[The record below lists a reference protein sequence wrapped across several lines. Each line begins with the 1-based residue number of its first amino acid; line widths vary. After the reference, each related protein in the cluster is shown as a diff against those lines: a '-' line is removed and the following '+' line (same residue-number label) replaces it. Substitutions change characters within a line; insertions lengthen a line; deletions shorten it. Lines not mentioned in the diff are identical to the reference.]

1 MSSSWYR
8 RGTVTVTDGSK
19 EVVGVGTLW
28 VDAGNKPLAGD
39 IMFIAGSIYEV
50 ESITDNEHLSLFRP
64 FTGVPPA
71 NGEYAIIRNTSVT
84 IATRVAAMVAAAI
97 NSKQVLLD
105 DLRGYYTSTA
115 DKVLIHTDDG
125 STIEVVPLQT
135 LVSDITNLI
144 AQSESIKN
152 DLDNTQAALDLV
164 RQYSNA
170 AQGVEV
176 EPGKYS
182 AKSYAADAADT
193 LALVNKAKSD
203 VDLKASQV
211 QQTKTD
217 IEQFVGTSKA
227 DIQQFVT
234 TSKTE
239 IDAKATAISTAIDT
253 QATTVKG
260 EITTL
265 VTTSK
270 SQISAQVTTGKSDI
284 AELIT
289 GGTDSIS
296 SLSST
301 SQSEIT
307 ALATK
312 SKSDIVALAT
322 QSKKD
327 ITTLTTTSKGEIS
340 DLVAGGTN
348 SITSLTD
355 TSKGAI
361 NTLVSASKTE
371 ITDLATT
378 EKAAI
383 SQQSTAAISEMTS
396 LKQSAEQ
403 AASTATQK
411 ATQAAASATSAAQS
425 KTDAQTLKTQT
436 EALANETKQVAEE
449 IKSGSYVGW
458 QIYCQSEANM
468 KAARMLAS
476 EQFAASGFVHYGQGY
491 SNNVNSHIVN
501 EGLWSNETFSNVLRL
516 GRGNVTTGSSKT
528 TFPVTHIAGFISK
541 IFGVNQVDESIINSI
556 KFPEAPNGTV
566 VYDSTGNCRGSGKA
580 TLDLTKDVDPKY
592 GDVAPNTNEAVG
604 RAFEGVVKNAD
615 LRNGLDGWS
624 ISGASAVI
632 SNEGN
637 GVVGVSFS
645 TNWSGAYF
653 QVDLKANV
661 KYEMKFELIDN
672 GGVVGQGISLK
683 NTQDLTPRSGSDDQ
697 SCWFYPHEAGVY
709 TCTFTANADLVSTAN
724 KQRFIANSSG
734 TGKALFKLHYIRPVQ
749 EEVVINRVDMFGF
762 EYFLEEISKANPFV
776 YPYGCI
782 QSKLTSIEGI
792 ATKESNRPITYYSV
806 FDGDTTSKGKGVD
819 FWAATDAQKRALVSN
834 PDHNIYLLDDGR
846 LVQWRVRQRTIAGV
860 GNGDWQ
866 SVNSQ
871 GAALMFFQAP
881 SGFTIQPSA
890 QGILDVTPT
899 WFGAGSKGAYYGIT
913 HGTPIHKDNG
923 IFCAG
928 LGGKVVPELGI
939 DGYCY
944 FHVCGV
950 VPRLNQGSYHPSLN
964 PMGARQMNNDINNTG
979 ARDWWNSNPSVAT
992 ARTST
997 VQCMKV
1003 SMGFGEIAAHPNT
1016 GKIGGTSGRPDGK
1029 FYDAIYAS
1037 GQGGVIDYRLSAWD
1051 MSSKEEASKIFQ
1063 KVVSGS
1069 YRGKENLVW
1078 SFIGEGHSFVKTGAA
1093 SWESVQNGRFRFA
1106 VQTGG
1111 DWLSGTGASTNG
1123 FMGTGDVRVY
1133 KTYLVGSNGNVWEVL
1148 GSTQRGKYGDI
1159 YRSGDVMY
1167 AGIGDSTQ
1175 VAAFNN
1181 QFPNGTT
1188 ITIVQTRYTPSLNSS
1203 VRISVSGDFTQV
1215 DLFAE
1220 PSVILN
1226 EASFKNGWLG
1236 GWAGMP
1242 SSAPAGDIDFTRKV
1256 KVGTPTRIYKLPS
1269 GAWSSGEMPNFNS
1282 ILNGSTRGW
1291 SSDKTILYTF
1301 TYTAFAKQTKGSTN
1315 KPVLNSAGGLGAV
1328 AQSGGFH
1335 AITWGALLVESLIGK
1350 VPTSSVGGAG
1360 MSLSDWINIPIQHD
1374 GKIHVGDLKKVEP
1387 FDKPRPNNDSPAV
1400 KALWYQSAAN
1410 QQCSLNFAWNELVWK
1425 NLIVK
1430 DVNTASS
1437 PVKQGEVYVIKADV
1451 PLKGQIFKAN
1461 GNNAGW
1467 NWSGMYMGDDGE
1479 VYYGGG
1485 DSVSLDTTVK
1495 SYQGKS
1501 DGWGDDSTIR
1511 IIDGIGTFINLNG
1524 DTCLYGTHELAIPY
1538 GYTKNKARAG
1548 SQVSGVDL

>member
-152 DLDNTQAALDLV
+152 DLANTQAALDLV

-203 VDLKASQV
+203 VDLKAAQV

-217 IEQFVGTSKA
+217 IEQFVS
-227 DIQQFVT
+227 

-239 IDAKATAISTAIDT
+239 IDAKATAISEAIDT

-260 EITTL
+260 EITVLTS
-265 VTTSK
+265 TSK
-270 SQISAQVTTGKSDI
+270 Q
-284 AELIT
+284 
-289 GGTDSIS
+289 
-296 SLSST
+296 
-301 SQSEIT
+301 EIT
-307 ALATK
+307 
-312 SKSDIVALAT
+312 ALAT

-327 ITTLTTTSKGEIS
+327 ITTLTTTSKSEIS
-340 DLVAGGTN
+340 ELVAGGTN

-425 KTDAQTLKTQT
+425 KTDSQALKTQT

-476 EQFAASGFVHYGQGY
+476 EQFAASGFVDFGQHH
-491 SNNVNSHIVN
+491 NNGTNIFSIN
-501 EGLWSNETFSNVLRL
+501 EGMYAYTAEANTLHL
-516 GRGNVTTGSSKT
+516 GRNGTNTALGTSKT
-528 TFPVTHIAGFISK
+528 KFPVTQIAGFISNL
-541 IFGVNQVDESIINSI
+541 IGINTGFVNTPSDVQI

-592 GDVAPNTNEAVG
+592 GNVAADVNEAVG
-604 RAFEGVVKNAD
+604 RAFEGQIKNGDFRDNTVSWGVSNSATMVMENGA
-615 LRNGLDGWS
+615 LRLTTNGSVNGQLFPQGFGPRAGVNK
-624 ISGASAVI
+624 IRIVI
-632 SNEGN
+632 S
-637 GVVGVSFS
+637 
-645 TNWSGAYF
+645 
-653 QVDLKANV
+653 DLKGGAAPV
-661 KYEMKFELIDN
+661 WQYKLGSSAYVSQRLYE
-672 GGVVGQGISLK
+672 GV
-683 NTQDLTPRSGSDDQ
+683 N
-697 SCWFYPHEAGVY
+697 E
-709 TCTFTANADLVSTAN
+709 FTADFTGLTSFIIQPKGNATGSSILVHEVSVSLAT
-724 KQRFIANSSG
+724 
-734 TGKALFKLHYIRPVQ
+734 
-749 EEVVINRVDMFGF
+749 EEVVINRVDLFGF

-819 FWAATDAQKRALVSN
+819 FWAATDAQKRALASN

-846 LVQWRVRQRTIAGV
+846 LVQWRVRQRTIAGI
-860 GNGDWQ
+860 GNDKWFNLNPAASPNNVYLQFTSSATTTANFVKPQGKREDSQPYALSHDYTQAYGSQ
-866 SVNSQ
+866 SGGN
-871 GAALMFFQAP
+871 
-881 SGFTIQPSA
+881 TNK
-890 QGILDVTPT
+890 GI
-899 WFGAGSKGAYYGIT
+899 FKAN
-913 HGTPIHKDNG
+913 HKDLYG
-923 IFCAG
+923 
-928 LGGKVVPELGI
+928 V
-939 DGYCY
+939 DGQCY
-944 FHVCGV
+944 FLVCGV
-950 VPRLNQGSYHPSLN
+950 VPRLNQGAYHPSFN
-964 PMGARQMNNDINNTG
+964 PMGSASVLETTGRDWSRKWYAVDAVPLKNTADCFDFTG
-979 ARDWWNSNPSVAT
+979 AN
-992 ARTST
+992 RTSYPYL
-997 VQCMKV
+997 VGKV
-1003 SMGFGEIAAHPNT
+1003 VGSTASSSTLSGSIAA
-1016 GKIGGTSGRPDGK
+1016 GDKFCGRPDGK

-1037 GQGGVIDYRLSAWD
+1037 GQGGVIDYRLSACD
-1051 MSSKEEASKIFQ
+1051 MGSKEEASKIFQ
-1063 KVVSGS
+1063 KVVNGT
-1069 YRGKENLVW
+1069 YRGEELLT
-1078 SFIGEGHSFVKTGAA
+1078 KTK
-1093 SWESVQNGRFRFA
+1093 VF
-1106 VQTGG
+1106 
-1111 DWLSGTGASTNG
+1111 
-1123 FMGTGDVRVY
+1123 
-1133 KTYLVGSNGNVWEVL
+1133 
-1148 GSTQRGKYGDI
+1148 GSTQGATYQGVVSGMYKWNASAADFVISDGALGTSGASAPIIGWLVQESKVFPVTYLFQASGSSTTQI
-1159 YRSGDVMY
+1159 YCGQS
-1167 AGIGDSTQ
+1167 AWENTK
-1175 VAAFNN
+1175 
-1181 QFPNGTT
+1181 PNGVVQDIVSNKPMYFVQHITT
-1188 ITIVQTRYTPSLNSS
+1188 NIP
-1203 VRISVSGDFTQV
+1203 VSGDFTQV

-1301 TYTAFAKQTKGSTN
+1301 TYTAFAKQTKPSTN
-1315 KPVLNSAGGLGAV
+1315 KTVLNGSEGLGGVYVSQHNNKLYGGLLAESCMDKV
-1328 AQSGGFH
+1328 LTSNAD
-1335 AITWGALLVESLIGK
+1335 GALFADLGINKSSFGQLKELIATP
-1350 VPTSSVGGAG
+1350 VYNPVHTALSMPAPT
-1360 MSLSDWINIPIQHD
+1360 
-1374 GKIHVGDLKKVEP
+1374 
-1387 FDKPRPNNDSPAV
+1387 NNSPAI
-1400 KALWYQSAAN
+1400 KALWYQTADS

-1467 NWSGMYMGDDGE
+1467 NWSGMYMGDEGE

-1501 DGWGDDSTIR
+1501 DGWGDDSTVR

>member
-1 MSSSWYR
+1 
-8 RGTVTVTDGSK
+8 
-19 EVVGVGTLW
+19 
-28 VDAGNKPLAGD
+28 
-39 IMFIAGSIYEV
+39 MFIAGSIYEV

-152 DLDNTQAALDLV
+152 DLANTQAALDLV

-217 IEQFVGTSKA
+217 IEQFVS
-227 DIQQFVT
+227 

-239 IDAKATAISTAIDT
+239 IDAKATAISKAIDT

-260 EITTL
+260 EITDLTS
-265 VTTSK
+265 TSK
-270 SQISAQVTTGKSDI
+270 Q
-284 AELIT
+284 
-289 GGTDSIS
+289 
-296 SLSST
+296 
-301 SQSEIT
+301 EIT

-312 SKSDIVALAT
+312 
-322 QSKKD
+322 SKKD
-327 ITTLTTTSKGEIS
+327 ITTLTTTSKSEIS
-340 DLVAGGTN
+340 ELVAGGTN

-361 NTLVSASKTE
+361 NTLVSASKNE
-371 ITDLATT
+371 ISDLATT

-468 KAARMLAS
+468 KAQRALAS
-476 EQFAASGFVHYGQGY
+476 NEFAASGFVHYGTGY
-491 SNNVNSHIVN
+491 TNNVNNFIVN
-501 EGLWSNETFSNVLRL
+501 EGMWTTEAITDQANKVRM
-516 GRGNVTTGSSKT
+516 GRSVTDGGQTGTSKT
-528 TFPVTHIAGFISK
+528 PFPVTTIAGFISK
-541 IFGVNQVDESIINSI
+541 LIGINELDKRVAI
-556 KFPEAPNGTV
+556 KFPEAPIGTV

-592 GDVAPNTNEAVG
+592 GDVAGSVNEAVA
-604 RAFEGVVKNAD
+604 RAFEGWLKNAD
-615 LRNGLDGWS
+615 FRNGTSEWTYGNYAVLTPENGALRITNNGS
-624 ISGASAVI
+624 INGQLSPKTPTDSPRTKVKATIVI
-632 SNEGN
+632 SDLQGGARPVVQYQPVAGTYKAIDLHEGVNE
-637 GVVGVSFS
+637 V
-645 TNWSGAYF
+645 
-653 QVDLKANV
+653 
-661 KYEMKFELIDN
+661 ELD
-672 GGVVGQGISLK
+672 
-683 NTQDLTPRSGSDDQ
+683 
-697 SCWFYPHEAGVY
+697 
-709 TCTFTANADLVSTAN
+709 FTAARSLLIQPKGSTTASMLVH
-724 KQRFIANSSG
+724 
-734 TGKALFKLHYIRPVQ
+734 LVDIRPLT

-819 FWAATDAQKRALVSN
+819 FWAATDDQKRALVSN
-834 PDHNIYLLDDGR
+834 TDHNIYLLDDGR
-846 LVQWRVRQRTIAGV
+846 LVQWRVRQRTIAGI
-860 GNGDWQ
+860 GNGKWRNINPVGIGVTTAENILNWDGGTR
-866 SVNSQ
+866 VK
-871 GAALMFFQAP
+871 AQAGGDVVMTG
-881 SGFTIQPSA
+881 STGYFTSYQLK
-890 QGILDVTPT
+890 QYND
-899 WFGAGSKGAYYGIT
+899 K
-913 HGTPIHKDNG
+913 
-923 IFCAG
+923 
-928 LGGKVVPELGI
+928 PELGVFTARHASNCV
-939 DGYCY
+939 DYECY

-950 VPRLNQGSYHPSLN
+950 VPRLNQGAYHPSFN
-964 PMGARQMNNDINNTG
+964 PMGAAAWHKWG
-979 ARDWWNSNPSVAT
+979 VA
-992 ARTST
+992 ADLPWYDSRVVSGITSAGKCFT
-997 VQCMKV
+997 EV
-1003 SMGFGEIAAHPNT
+1003 SATTQIAKTPGSGRISH
-1016 GKIGGTSGRPDGK
+1016 GKNKRPDGK

-1051 MSSKEEASKIFQ
+1051 MSSKEEAAKIFQ
-1063 KVVSGS
+1063 KVVNGT
-1069 YRGKENLVW
+1069 YRGEETLYGSKVYRIGTATTGFSVNNYRRFDCASVTDVGLTITVGKGRADNTPHNDLNTPRLGFIYDAKTGGLW
-1078 SFIGEGHSFVKTGAA
+1078 KVTSFIQDEAGVSRIYTSLASEGAPAGTYTDLYFIGSPNAPYVTTGA
-1093 SWESVQNGRFRFA
+1093 Q
-1106 VQTGG
+1106 
-1111 DWLSGTGASTNG
+1111 
-1123 FMGTGDVRVY
+1123 
-1133 KTYLVGSNGNVWEVL
+1133 GSEIDNL
-1148 GSTQRGKYGDI
+1148 
-1159 YRSGDVMY
+1159 
-1167 AGIGDSTQ
+1167 
-1175 VAAFNN
+1175 
-1181 QFPNGTT
+1181 
-1188 ITIVQTRYTPSLNSS
+1188 YTSIP
-1203 VRISVSGDFTQV
+1203 VSGNFTQV
-1215 DLFAE
+1215 DVVGSPAN
-1220 PSVILN
+1220 IL
-1226 EASFKNGWLG
+1226 ATPTLANGWIG
-1236 GWAGMP
+1236 SWNPKFHTNYNTIVG
-1242 SSAPAGDIDFTRKV
+1242 TRKNV
-1256 KVGTPTRIYKLPS
+1256 LGSVARRYTDNLGTAWGSDSPAWDSAKNTFVASSLQPTGRVEL
-1269 GAWSSGEMPNFNS
+1269 WE
-1282 ILNGSTRGW
+1282 
-1291 SSDKTILYTF
+1291 
-1301 TYTAFAKQTKGSTN
+1301 YTAFAKQTKSSTN
-1315 KPVLNSAGGLGAV
+1315 KPVLNGVEGLGCVYATARGHKDDAVLLTESLMGKVLTSTAAPYAQLKTFENTRFGAGGTIN
-1328 AQSGGFH
+1328 QYP
-1335 AITWGALLVESLIGK
+1335 I
-1350 VPTSSVGGAG
+1350 AG
-1360 MSLSDWINIPIQHD
+1360 SHSPIE
-1374 GKIHVGDLKKVEP
+1374 IMT
-1387 FDKPRPNNDSPAV
+1387 PNNDSPAV
-1400 KALWYQSAAN
+1400 KTLWYQIANN

-1467 NWSGMYMGDDGE
+1467 NWSGMYMGDEGE

-1501 DGWGDDSTIR
+1501 DGWGDDSTVR

-1538 GYTKNKARAG
+1538 GYTKNKARAC

>member
-152 DLDNTQAALDLV
+152 DLANTQAALDLV

-217 IEQFVGTSKA
+217 IEQFVS
-227 DIQQFVT
+227 

-239 IDAKATAISTAIDT
+239 IDAKATAISEAIDT

-260 EITTL
+260 EITALTS
-265 VTTSK
+265 TSK
-270 SQISAQVTTGKSDI
+270 Q
-284 AELIT
+284 
-289 GGTDSIS
+289 
-296 SLSST
+296 
-301 SQSEIT
+301 EIT
-307 ALATK
+307 
-312 SKSDIVALAT
+312 ALAT

-327 ITTLTTTSKGEIS
+327 ITTLTTTSKSE
-340 DLVAGGTN
+340 
-348 SITSLTD
+348 
-355 TSKGAI
+355 I
-361 NTLVSASKTE
+361 NTLVSTSKTE
-371 ITDLATT
+371 ITELSTT

-468 KAARMLAS
+468 KAQRALAS
-476 EQFAASGFVHYGQGY
+476 NEFAASGFVHYGLQLADATR
-491 SNNVNSHIVN
+491 HAIN
-501 EGLWSNETFSNVLRL
+501 EGLWQSDTSGSLVL
-516 GRGNVTTGSSKT
+516 GRSKKSTNSGTSKT
-528 TFPVTHIAGFISK
+528 DFAQTHIAGFITK
-541 IFGVNQVDESIINSI
+541 IISNNGSPDNVQSPF

-566 VYDSTGNCRGSGKA
+566 IYDSSGNCRGSGKA

-592 GDVAPNTNEAVG
+592 GDVASSVNEAVA
-604 RAFEGVVKNAD
+604 RAFEGYLPNGDFRNSTVGWGTTPSGDMTVASGEMTVTNLANNGSLRCTTHPTLPAGQWLLEATVKCPSGKVFWLNLYNPTDNNKPVIFTGTGNWQKVSGVVTTTVPTTTSNIYIQN
-615 LRNGLDGWS
+615 R
-624 ISGASAVI
+624 SGAI
-632 SNEGN
+632 
-637 GVVGVSFS
+637 
-645 TNWSGAYF
+645 
-653 QVDLKANV
+653 Q
-661 KYEMKFELIDN
+661 
-672 GGVVGQGISLK
+672 
-683 NTQDLTPRSGSDDQ
+683 
-697 SCWFYPHEAGVY
+697 
-709 TCTFTANADLVSTAN
+709 TFTVKDYRVAPAS
-724 KQRFIANSSG
+724 
-734 TGKALFKLHYIRPVQ
+734 

-792 ATKESNRPITYYSV
+792 ATKESNRLITYYSV

-819 FWAATDAQKRALVSN
+819 FWAATDDQKRALVSN

-846 LVQWRVRQRTIAGV
+846 LVQWRVRQRTIAGI
-860 GNGDWQ
+860 GNDKWFNLNPAASPNNVYLQFTSSATTTANFVKPQGKREDSQPYALSHDYTQAYGSQ
-866 SVNSQ
+866 SGGN
-871 GAALMFFQAP
+871 
-881 SGFTIQPSA
+881 TNK
-890 QGILDVTPT
+890 GI
-899 WFGAGSKGAYYGIT
+899 FKAN
-913 HGTPIHKDNG
+913 HKDLYG
-923 IFCAG
+923 
-928 LGGKVVPELGI
+928 V
-939 DGYCY
+939 DGQCY
-944 FHVCGV
+944 FLVCGV
-950 VPRLNQGSYHPSLN
+950 VPRLNQGAYHPSYN
-964 PMGARQMNNDINNTG
+964 PMGAAEWLKQGDTLGQWYLRPEFSRSTALCFHECQSHNG
-979 ARDWWNSNPSVAT
+979 SVGK
-992 ARTST
+992 RL
-997 VQCMKV
+997 
-1003 SMGFGEIAAHPNT
+1003 T

-1037 GQGGVIDYRLSAWD
+1037 GQGGVIDYRTPAKD

-1063 KVVSGS
+1063 KVVNGT
-1069 YRGKENLVW
+1069 YRGEETLYGSKVYRIGTATTGFSVNNYRRFDCASVTDVGLTITVGKGRADNTPHNDLNTPRLGFIYDAKTGGLW
-1078 SFIGEGHSFVKTGAA
+1078 KVTSFIQDEAGVSRIYTSLASEG
-1093 SWESVQNGRFRFA
+1093 
-1106 VQTGG
+1106 
-1111 DWLSGTGASTNG
+1111 
-1123 FMGTGDVRVY
+1123 
-1133 KTYLVGSNGNVWEVL
+1133 
-1148 GSTQRGKYGDI
+1148 
-1159 YRSGDVMY
+1159 
-1167 AGIGDSTQ
+1167 
-1175 VAAFNN
+1175 
-1181 QFPNGTT
+1181 
-1188 ITIVQTRYTPSLNSS
+1188 
-1203 VRISVSGDFTQV
+1203 
-1215 DLFAE
+1215 
-1220 PSVILN
+1220 
-1226 EASFKNGWLG
+1226 
-1236 GWAGMP
+1236 
-1242 SSAPAGDIDFTRKV
+1242 APAGTYTDLYFIGSPNAPYVTTGAQGSEIANLYTNIPASGNFFQQDVIGSPANILTTPALANGWIGSWNPKFHTNYNTIVGTRKNV
-1256 KVGTPTRIYKLPS
+1256 LGAVARRYTDNLGTAWGSDSPAWDSAKNTFVASSLQPTGRVEI
-1269 GAWSSGEMPNFNS
+1269 WE
-1282 ILNGSTRGW
+1282 
-1291 SSDKTILYTF
+1291 
-1301 TYTAFAKQTKGSTN
+1301 YTAFAKQAKSSV
-1315 KPVLNSAGGLGAV
+1315 KKKVLNAYEGVGNVWAT
-1328 AQSGGFH
+1328 SGYGRDKD
-1335 AITWGALLVESLIGK
+1335 WGVLLQESLTGK
-1350 VPTSSVGGAG
+1350 VGVSDKTDDLAYQFTLSRVSIHSALHIVDDSVGR
-1360 MSLSDWINIPIQHD
+1360 
-1374 GKIHVGDLKKVEP
+1374 
-1387 FDKPRPNNDSPAV
+1387 KPAHSPLTITAPSNNSNGV
-1400 KALWYQSAAN
+1400 KALWYQTAYN
-1410 QQCSLNFAWNELVWK
+1410 QQCSLNFAWNELVYK
-1425 NLIVK
+1425 PFTNPIVDTGAQMLRK
-1430 DVNTASS
+1430 RGAIYLVNVAGSVLNGRLVIWNGNEASIPVDYTAYY
-1437 PVKQGEVYVIKADV
+1437 VDANNVIKS
-1451 PLKGQIFKAN
+1451 KSS
-1461 GNNAGW
+1461 NA
-1467 NWSGMYMGDDGE
+1467 
-1479 VYYGGG
+1479 
-1485 DSVSLDTTVK
+1485 VSTIQLYT
-1495 SYQGKS
+1495 G
-1501 DGWGDDSTIR
+1501 DGWGDDSTVR

>member
-152 DLDNTQAALDLV
+152 DLANTQAALDLV

-217 IEQFVGTSKA
+217 IEQFVS
-227 DIQQFVT
+227 

-239 IDAKATAISTAIDT
+239 IDAKATAISKAIDT

-260 EITTL
+260 EITALTS
-265 VTTSK
+265 TSK
-270 SQISAQVTTGKSDI
+270 Q
-284 AELIT
+284 
-289 GGTDSIS
+289 
-296 SLSST
+296 
-301 SQSEIT
+301 EIT
-307 ALATK
+307 
-312 SKSDIVALAT
+312 ALAT

-327 ITTLTTTSKGEIS
+327 ITTLTTTSKSE
-340 DLVAGGTN
+340 
-348 SITSLTD
+348 
-355 TSKGAI
+355 I
-361 NTLVSASKTE
+361 NTLVSTSKTE
-371 ITDLATT
+371 ITELATT

-383 SQQSTAAISEMTS
+383 SQQSTTAISEMTS

-468 KAARMLAS
+468 KAQRALAS
-476 EQFAASGFVHYGQGY
+476 NEFAASGFVHYGLQLADATR
-491 SNNVNSHIVN
+491 HAIN
-501 EGLWSNETFSNVLRL
+501 EGLWQSDTSGSLVL
-516 GRGNVTTGSSKT
+516 GRSKKSTNSGTSKT
-528 TFPVTHIAGFISK
+528 DFAQTHIAGFITK
-541 IFGVNQVDESIINSI
+541 IISNNGSPDNVQSPF

-566 VYDSTGNCRGSGKA
+566 IYDSSGNCRGSGKA

-592 GDVAPNTNEAVG
+592 GDVAGSVNEAVG
-604 RAFEGVVKNAD
+604 RAFEGRTKNGDFRKGSDGSWLGIASGRGTFTIADGKMTIKDTTGINANKSSMAVKNVGHTTEANKTYIITVVVD
-615 LRNGLDGWS
+615 SLSTSENMVNFAIRLGGYSDPNQRHEPLRKGVNTFTYTAGSNRPDDGFLLYV
-624 ISGASAVI
+624 GNNQTMVI
-632 SNEGN
+632 SS
-637 GVVGVSFS
+637 VGV
-645 TNWSGAYF
+645 
-653 QVDLKANV
+653 
-661 KYEMKFELIDN
+661 
-672 GGVVGQGISLK
+672 
-683 NTQDLTPRSGSDDQ
+683 
-697 SCWFYPHEAGVY
+697 CEA
-709 TCTFTANADLVSTAN
+709 T
-724 KQRFIANSSG
+724 
-734 TGKALFKLHYIRPVQ
+734 
-749 EEVVINRVDMFGF
+749 EEVVINRVDLFGF

-846 LVQWRVRQRTIAGV
+846 LVQWRVRQRTIAGI
-860 GNGDWQ
+860 GNGKWRNINPVGIGVTTAENILNWDGGTR
-866 SVNSQ
+866 VK
-871 GAALMFFQAP
+871 AQAGGDVVMTG
-881 SGFTIQPSA
+881 STGYFTSYQLK
-890 QGILDVTPT
+890 QYND
-899 WFGAGSKGAYYGIT
+899 K
-913 HGTPIHKDNG
+913 
-923 IFCAG
+923 
-928 LGGKVVPELGI
+928 PELGVFTARYASNCV
-939 DGYCY
+939 DYECY
-944 FHVCGV
+944 FDVCGV
-950 VPRLNQGSYHPSLN
+950 VPRLNQGAYHPSFN
-964 PMGARQMNNDINNTG
+964 PMGAGRWADSSNGTSVDDAQNWYDTYRTESMKPSNT
-979 ARDWWNSNPSVAT
+979 ADAFRVI
-992 ARTST
+992 
-997 VQCMKV
+997 V
-1003 SMGFGEIAAHPNT
+1003 
-1016 GKIGGTSGRPDGK
+1016 GGTADLSPGIYATSKQRTGSIGLGGGRPDGRY
-1029 FYDAIYAS
+1029 YDAIYAS
-1037 GQGGVIDYRLSAWD
+1037 GQGGVIDYRTPAKD

-1063 KVVSGS
+1063 KVVNGS
-1069 YRGKENLVW
+1069 YRGEELLT
-1078 SFIGEGHSFVKTGAA
+1078 KTK
-1093 SWESVQNGRFRFA
+1093 VF
-1106 VQTGG
+1106 
-1111 DWLSGTGASTNG
+1111 
-1123 FMGTGDVRVY
+1123 
-1133 KTYLVGSNGNVWEVL
+1133 
-1148 GSTQRGKYGDI
+1148 GSTQGATYQGVVSGMYKWNASAADFVISDGALGTSGASAPIIGWLVQESKVFPVTYLFQASGSSTTQI
-1159 YRSGDVMY
+1159 YCGQS
-1167 AGIGDSTQ
+1167 AWENTK
-1175 VAAFNN
+1175 
-1181 QFPNGTT
+1181 PNGVVQDIVSNKPMYFVQHITT
-1188 ITIVQTRYTPSLNSS
+1188 NIP
-1203 VRISVSGDFTQV
+1203 VSGDFTQV
-1215 DLFAE
+1215 D
-1220 PSVILN
+1220 VIGSPEKIL
-1226 EASFKNGWLG
+1226 ATPILANGWVGSWNPEIPKGTSQAYQLV
-1236 GWAGMP
+1236 
-1242 SSAPAGDIDFTRKV
+1242 RKMV
-1256 KVGTPTRIYKLPS
+1256 TS
-1269 GAWSSGEMPNFNS
+1269 GN
-1282 ILNGSTRGW
+1282 
-1291 SSDKTILYTF
+1291 TF
-1301 TYTAFAKQTKGSTN
+1301 TAPYTTNNGTSWASQPLTINGTTNAVTANWDDRHIWVVPYTAFAKQTKPSTN
-1315 KPVLNSAGGLGAV
+1315 KPVLNGAEGLGYVRMSMTRLPDA
-1328 AQSGGFH
+1328 
-1335 AITWGALLVESLIGK
+1335 GALFAETLLGK
-1350 VPTSSVGGAG
+1350 VCISDGLAG
-1360 MSLSDWINIPIQHD
+1360 QDSKISDFSLAD
-1374 GKIHVGDLKKVEP
+1374 GKLY
-1387 FDKPRPNNDSPAV
+1387 PNPLYGVLPTHSTVKLDPPDNNSPAV
-1400 KALWYQSAAN
+1400 KALWYQTAEN
-1410 QQCSLNFAWNELVWK
+1410 QQCSLNFAWNELVYK
-1425 NLIVK
+1425 LFTNPIVDTGAQMLRK
-1430 DVNTASS
+1430 RGAIYLVNVAGSALNGRLVIWNGNEASIPVDYTAYY
-1437 PVKQGEVYVIKADV
+1437 VDANNVIKS
-1451 PLKGQIFKAN
+1451 KSS
-1461 GNNAGW
+1461 NA
-1467 NWSGMYMGDDGE
+1467 
-1479 VYYGGG
+1479 
-1485 DSVSLDTTVK
+1485 VSTIQLYT
-1495 SYQGKS
+1495 G

-1511 IIDGIGTFINLNG
+1511 IIGGIGTFINLNG

>member
-152 DLDNTQAALDLV
+152 DLANTQAALDLV

-217 IEQFVGTSKA
+217 IEQFVS
-227 DIQQFVT
+227 

-239 IDAKATAISTAIDT
+239 IDAKATAISKAIDT

-260 EITTL
+260 EITDLTS
-265 VTTSK
+265 TSK
-270 SQISAQVTTGKSDI
+270 Q
-284 AELIT
+284 
-289 GGTDSIS
+289 
-296 SLSST
+296 
-301 SQSEIT
+301 EIT

-312 SKSDIVALAT
+312 SK
-322 QSKKD
+322 KD
-327 ITTLTTTSKGEIS
+327 IATLTTTSKSE
-340 DLVAGGTN
+340 
-348 SITSLTD
+348 
-355 TSKGAI
+355 I
-361 NTLVSASKTE
+361 NTLVSTSKTE

-592 GDVAPNTNEAVG
+592 GDVASSVNEAVA
-604 RAFEGVVKNAD
+604 RAFEGWLKNAD
-615 LRNGLDGWS
+615 FRNGTSEWTYGNYAVLTPENGALRITNNGS
-624 ISGASAVI
+624 INGQLSPKTPTDSPRTKVKATIVI
-632 SNEGN
+632 SDLQGGARPVVQYQPVAGTYKAIDLHEGVNE
-637 GVVGVSFS
+637 V
-645 TNWSGAYF
+645 
-653 QVDLKANV
+653 
-661 KYEMKFELIDN
+661 ELD
-672 GGVVGQGISLK
+672 
-683 NTQDLTPRSGSDDQ
+683 
-697 SCWFYPHEAGVY
+697 
-709 TCTFTANADLVSTAN
+709 FTAARSLLIQPKGSTTASMLVH
-724 KQRFIANSSG
+724 
-734 TGKALFKLHYIRPVQ
+734 LVDIRPLT

-782 QSKLTSIEGI
+782 QSKLTSIEGV

-871 GAALMFFQAP
+871 GVALMFFQAP

-939 DGYCY
+939 DGHCY

-950 VPRLNQGSYHPSLN
+950 VPRLNQGAYHPSFN
-964 PMGARQMNNDINNTG
+964 PMGAAAWHKWG
-979 ARDWWNSNPSVAT
+979 VA
-992 ARTST
+992 ADLPWYDSRVVSGITSAGKCFT
-997 VQCMKV
+997 EV
-1003 SMGFGEIAAHPNT
+1003 SATTQIAKTPGSGRIIH
-1016 GKIGGTSGRPDGK
+1016 GKNKRPDGK

-1037 GQGGVIDYRLSAWD
+1037 GQGGVIDYRLPAWD
-1051 MSSKEEASKIFQ
+1051 VSSKEEASKIFQ
-1063 KVVSGS
+1063 KVVNGT
-1069 YRGKENLVW
+1069 YRGEELAVRTWISPAIAQTPSPQATSIATEINTMDLYKVGGKVSLYDIATKQVLV
-1078 SFIGEGHSFVKTGAA
+1078 T
-1093 SWESVQNGRFRFA
+1093 
-1106 VQTGG
+1106 
-1111 DWLSGTGASTNG
+1111 
-1123 FMGTGDVRVY
+1123 
-1133 KTYLVGSNGNVWEVL
+1133 
-1148 GSTQRGKYGDI
+1148 
-1159 YRSGDVMY
+1159 
-1167 AGIGDSTQ
+1167 
-1175 VAAFNN
+1175 
-1181 QFPNGTT
+1181 TT
-1188 ITIVQTRYTPSLNSS
+1188 ITGIRNGAIDVLDTFNRLAGDAHLVVTIESNIP
-1203 VRISVSGDFTQV
+1203 VSGDFTQV

-1301 TYTAFAKQTKGSTN
+1301 TYTAFAKQTKPSTN
-1315 KPVLNSAGGLGAV
+1315 KTVLNGSEGLGGVYVSQHNNKLYGGLLAESCMDKV
-1328 AQSGGFH
+1328 LTSNAD
-1335 AITWGALLVESLIGK
+1335 GALFADLGINKSSFGQLKELIATP
-1350 VPTSSVGGAG
+1350 VYNPVHTA
-1360 MSLSDWINIPIQHD
+1360 LSMPAPIN
-1374 GKIHVGDLKKVEP
+1374 
-1387 FDKPRPNNDSPAV
+1387 NSPAI
-1400 KALWYQSAAN
+1400 KALWYQTADS

-1467 NWSGMYMGDDGE
+1467 NWSGMYMGDEGE

-1501 DGWGDDSTIR
+1501 DGWGDDSTVR

-1538 GYTKNKARAG
+1538 GYIKNKARAG

>member
-152 DLDNTQAALDLV
+152 DLANTQAALDLV

-193 LALVNKAKSD
+193 LALVNQAKSD

-239 IDAKATAISTAIDT
+239 IDAKATDISTAIDT

-312 SKSDIVALAT
+312 SKSDIAALAT

-355 TSKGAI
+355 TSKGVI
-361 NTLVSASKTE
+361 NTLVSSSKTE
-371 ITDLATT
+371 ITDLANT

-449 IKSGSYVGW
+449 IKSGSHVGW

-476 EQFAASGFVHYGQGY
+476 EQFAASGFVDFGQHH
-491 SNNVNSHIVN
+491 NNGTNIFSIN
-501 EGLWSNETFSNVLRL
+501 EGMYAYTAEANTLHL
-516 GRGNVTTGSSKT
+516 GRNGTNTALGTSKT
-528 TFPVTHIAGFISK
+528 KFPVTQIAGFISNL
-541 IFGVNQVDESIINSI
+541 IGINTGFVNTPSDVQI

-592 GDVAPNTNEAVG
+592 GNVADDVNEAVG
-604 RAFEGVVKNAD
+604 RAFEGQIKNGDFRDNTVSWGVSNSATMVMENGA
-615 LRNGLDGWS
+615 LRLTTNGSVNGQLFPQGFGPRAGVNK
-624 ISGASAVI
+624 IRIVI
-632 SNEGN
+632 S
-637 GVVGVSFS
+637 
-645 TNWSGAYF
+645 
-653 QVDLKANV
+653 DLKGGAAPV
-661 KYEMKFELIDN
+661 WQYKLGSSAYVSQRLYE
-672 GGVVGQGISLK
+672 GV
-683 NTQDLTPRSGSDDQ
+683 N
-697 SCWFYPHEAGVY
+697 E
-709 TCTFTANADLVSTAN
+709 FTADFTGLTSFIIQPKGNATGSSILVHEVSVSLAT
-724 KQRFIANSSG
+724 
-734 TGKALFKLHYIRPVQ
+734 
-749 EEVVINRVDMFGF
+749 EEVVINRVDLFGF

-846 LVQWRVRQRTIAGV
+846 LVQWRVRQRTIAGA
-860 GNGDWQ
+860 GNGK
-866 SVNSQ
+866 
-871 GAALMFFQAP
+871 
-881 SGFTIQPSA
+881 
-890 QGILDVTPT
+890 
-899 WFGAGSKGAYYGIT
+899 WFRTNPNIREA
-913 HGTPIHKDNG
+913 NG
-923 IFCAG
+923 IFRWADSNATVSGRRVRAQGSLDSSTAFCETGADG
-928 LGGKVVPELGI
+928 WYSPTDWVAYNDRPNKGVFSLTTQSNLGEGVNRE
-939 DGYCY
+939 CY
-944 FHVCGV
+944 FLVCGV
-950 VPRLNQGSYHPSLN
+950 VPRLNQGAYHPSFN
-964 PMGARQMNNDINNTG
+964 PMGSASVLETTGRDWSRKWYAVDAVPLKNTADCFDFTG
-979 ARDWWNSNPSVAT
+979 AN
-992 ARTST
+992 RTSY
-997 VQCMKV
+997 
-1003 SMGFGEIAAHPNT
+1003 P
-1016 GKIGGTSGRPDGK
+1016 
-1029 FYDAIYAS
+1029 
-1037 GQGGVIDYRLSAWD
+1037 
-1051 MSSKEEASKIFQ
+1051 
-1063 KVVSGS
+1063 
-1069 YRGKENLVW
+1069 
-1078 SFIGEGHSFVKTGAA
+1078 
-1093 SWESVQNGRFRFA
+1093 
-1106 VQTGG
+1106 
-1111 DWLSGTGASTNG
+1111 
-1123 FMGTGDVRVY
+1123 
-1133 KTYLVGSNGNVWEVL
+1133 YLVGKVV
-1148 GSTQRGKYGDI
+1148 GS
-1159 YRSGDVMY
+1159 
-1167 AGIGDSTQ
+1167 
-1175 VAAFNN
+1175 
-1181 QFPNGTT
+1181 
-1188 ITIVQTRYTPSLNSS
+1188 
-1203 VRISVSGDFTQV
+1203 
-1215 DLFAE
+1215 
-1220 PSVILN
+1220 
-1226 EASFKNGWLG
+1226 
-1236 GWAGMP
+1236 
-1242 SSAPAGDIDFTRKV
+1242 
-1256 KVGTPTRIYKLPS
+1256 
-1269 GAWSSGEMPNFNS
+1269 
-1282 ILNGSTRGW
+1282 
-1291 SSDKTILYTF
+1291 
-1301 TYTAFAKQTKGSTN
+1301 
-1315 KPVLNSAGGLGAV
+1315 
-1328 AQSGGFH
+1328 
-1335 AITWGALLVESLIGK
+1335 
-1350 VPTSSVGGAG
+1350 
-1360 MSLSDWINIPIQHD
+1360 
-1374 GKIHVGDLKKVEP
+1374 
-1387 FDKPRPNNDSPAV
+1387 
-1400 KALWYQSAAN
+1400 
-1410 QQCSLNFAWNELVWK
+1410 
-1425 NLIVK
+1425 
-1430 DVNTASS
+1430 TASS
-1437 PVKQGEVYVIKADV
+1437 STLSGSIAAGDKFCGRLMVSSMTLSMLQVKVV
-1451 PLKGQIFKAN
+1451 
-1461 GNNAGW
+1461 
-1467 NWSGMYMGDDGE
+1467 
-1479 VYYGGG
+1479 
-1485 DSVSLDTTVK
+1485 
-1495 SYQGKS
+1495 
-1501 DGWGDDSTIR
+1501 
-1511 IIDGIGTFINLNG
+1511 
-1524 DTCLYGTHELAIPY
+1524 
-1538 GYTKNKARAG
+1538 
-1548 SQVSGVDL
+1548 

>member
-152 DLDNTQAALDLV
+152 DLANTQAALDLV

-217 IEQFVGTSKA
+217 IEQFVS
-227 DIQQFVT
+227 

-239 IDAKATAISTAIDT
+239 IDAKATAISKAIDT

-260 EITTL
+260 EITDLTS
-265 VTTSK
+265 TSK
-270 SQISAQVTTGKSDI
+270 Q
-284 AELIT
+284 
-289 GGTDSIS
+289 
-296 SLSST
+296 
-301 SQSEIT
+301 EIT

-312 SKSDIVALAT
+312 
-322 QSKKD
+322 SKKD
-327 ITTLTTTSKGEIS
+327 ITTLTTTSKSE
-340 DLVAGGTN
+340 
-348 SITSLTD
+348 
-355 TSKGAI
+355 I
-361 NTLVSASKTE
+361 NTLVSTSKTE
-371 ITDLATT
+371 ITELATT

-383 SQQSTAAISEMTS
+383 SQQSTTAISEMTS

-425 KTDAQTLKTQT
+425 KTDAQTLKTHT

-476 EQFAASGFVHYGQGY
+476 EQFAASGFVHYGRGY
-491 SNNVNSHIVN
+491 TGSSPANGTLIN
-501 EGLWSNETFSNVLRL
+501 EGLWSRTVEASLANALLMGRTSPTSNN
-516 GRGNVTTGSSKT
+516 GTSKT
-528 TFPVTHIAGFISK
+528 LFPVTHIAGFISNL
-541 IFGVNQVDESIINSI
+541 FFNENGGNYTSAI
-556 KFPEAPNGTV
+556 KFPYAPNGTV

-580 TLDLTKDVDPKY
+580 TLDLTKDVDSKY
-592 GDVAPNTNEAVG
+592 GDVAGSVNEAVA
-604 RAFEGVVKNAD
+604 RAFEGMTQNGD
-615 LRNGLDGWS
+615 FRNGTRYWNT
-624 ISGASAVI
+624 SA
-632 SNEGN
+632 
-637 GVVGVSFS
+637 
-645 TNWSGAYF
+645 
-653 QVDLKANV
+653 
-661 KYEMKFELIDN
+661 
-672 GGVVGQGISLK
+672 
-683 NTQDLTPRSGSDDQ
+683 
-697 SCWFYPHEAGVY
+697 
-709 TCTFTANADLVSTAN
+709 VSTAASGGVTVKGSN
-724 KQRFIANSSG
+724 TNMGKDTNQYYNCIVGKQYTVEIVCSAYRAGALTLTNDSLKHRALDVNGVGTFKTIFTASSDPKYFLWLLG
-734 TGKALFKLHYIRPVQ
+734 ADMDITSVSVKPVS

-871 GAALMFFQAP
+871 GVALMFFQAP

-913 HGTPIHKDNG
+913 HATPIHKDNG

-939 DGYCY
+939 DGHCY

-950 VPRLNQGSYHPSLN
+950 VPRLNQGAYHPSFN
-964 PMGARQMNNDINNTG
+964 PMGCGLEKNTG
-979 ARDWWNSNPSVAT
+979 RYWYGDIAPY
-992 ARTST
+992 TST
-997 VQCMKV
+997 LDCMLRV
-1003 SMGFGEIAAHPNT
+1003 HPQSGHIGFG
-1016 GKIGGTSGRPDGK
+1016 SGRPDGK
-1029 FYDAIYAS
+1029 LYDAIYAS
-1037 GQGGVIDYRLSAWD
+1037 GQGGVIDYRTPAKD

-1063 KVVSGS
+1063 KVVNGS
-1069 YRGKENLVW
+1069 YRGEELLTQSKVIAALTAQAFYVNTAGKQFQLIDATPLLTNLQKGDV
-1078 SFIGEGHSFVKTGAA
+1078 VYA
-1093 SWESVQNGRFRFA
+1093 QNAEYTLRGVAITLGSRPTFDYTI
-1106 VQTGG
+1106 V
-1111 DWLSGTGASTNG
+1111 SGTPVGEYQSGYLIHESKTN
-1123 FMGTGDVRVY
+1123 
-1133 KTYLVGSNGNVWEVL
+1133 
-1148 GSTQRGKYGDI
+1148 I
-1159 YRSGDVMY
+1159 
-1167 AGIGDSTQ
+1167 
-1175 VAAFNN
+1175 
-1181 QFPNGTT
+1181 P
-1188 ITIVQTRYTPSLNSS
+1188 
-1203 VRISVSGDFTQV
+1203 VSGNFTQV
-1215 DLFAE
+1215 D
-1220 PSVILN
+1220 VIGSPEKIL
-1226 EASFKNGWLG
+1226 ATPVLANGWVGSWNPEIPKGTSQAYQLVRKMVTSG
-1236 GWAGMP
+1236 NTFT
-1242 SSAPAGDIDFTRKV
+1242 APYTTNN
-1256 KVGTPTRIYKLPS
+1256 GTS
-1269 GAWSSGEMPNFNS
+1269 WSSQPLT
-1282 ILNGSTRGW
+1282 INGTTNAVTANWDDRHIW
-1291 SSDKTILYTF
+1291 VVP
-1301 TYTAFAKQTKGSTN
+1301 YTAFAKQTKPSTN
-1315 KPVLNSAGGLGAV
+1315 KPVLNGSEGIGFVWASADNYMSQGQGL
-1328 AQSGGFH
+1328 
-1335 AITWGALLVESLIGK
+1335 IETLIGK
-1350 VPTSSVGGAG
+1350 VGKDNQDGNQETRLALTKHFMQPEGTLKKGDVRKHT
-1360 MSLSDWINIPIQHD
+1360 PI
-1374 GKIHVGDLKKVEP
+1374 DLKKP
-1387 FDKPRPNNDSPAV
+1387 INDSPAV
-1400 KALWYQSAAN
+1400 KTLWYQTAEN

-1467 NWSGMYMGDDGE
+1467 NWSGMYMGDEGE

-1485 DSVSLDTTVK
+1485 NSVSLDTTVK

>member
-115 DKVLIHTDDG
+115 DKVLIHADDG

-152 DLDNTQAALDLV
+152 DLANTQAALDLV

-170 AQGVEV
+170 EQGVEV

-193 LALVNKAKSD
+193 LALVNQAKSD

-239 IDAKATAISTAIDT
+239 IDAKATAISTAIDA

-289 GGTDSIS
+289 GGADSIS

-312 SKSDIVALAT
+312 SKSDIAALAT

-425 KTDAQTLKTQT
+425 KSDAQTLKTQT

-592 GDVAPNTNEAVG
+592 NNVAPDINEAVA
-604 RAFEGVVKNAD
+604 RAFEGKVC
-615 LRNGLDGWS
+615 NGNFRAGVAAYWRVAGGGTITQHAQGAL
-624 ISGASAVI
+624 ISANGNVYGGAASSPNI
-632 SNEGN
+632 HI
-637 GVVGVSFS
+637 
-645 TNWSGAYF
+645 
-653 QVDLKANV
+653 DANV
-661 KYEMKFELIDN
+661 TVRVSCTIHACTGSGNIILR
-672 GGVVGQGISLK
+672 GG
-683 NTQDLTPRSGSDDQ
+683 SGN
-697 SCWFYPHEAGVY
+697 HAK
-709 TCTFTANADLVSTAN
+709 TIN
-724 KQRFIANSSG
+724 ANSVGYFEHIVTPKTTADGNYVLIEAAADTTFECVIGDISVKPL
-734 TGKALFKLHYIRPVQ
+734 T

-806 FDGDTTSKGKGVD
+806 FGGDTTSKGKGVD

-871 GAALMFFQAP
+871 GVALMFFQAP

-913 HGTPIHKDNG
+913 HATPIHKDNG

-939 DGYCY
+939 DGHCY

-950 VPRLNQGSYHPSLN
+950 VPRLNQGAYHPSFN
-964 PMGARQMNNDINNTG
+964 PLGTKSWVQSGKGWNAQWWQMTGISSTRQCFDYKTASSDLTQAGANEEFSGFIG
-979 ARDWWNSNPSVAT
+979 SRDGSS
-992 ARTST
+992 
-997 VQCMKV
+997 
-1003 SMGFGEIAAHPNT
+1003 
-1016 GKIGGTSGRPDGK
+1016 RPDGRS
-1029 FYDAIYAS
+1029 YDAIYAS
-1037 GQGGVIDYRLSAWD
+1037 GWGGVIDYRFSAWD
-1051 MSSKEEASKIFQ
+1051 MGSKDEAAKIFQ
-1063 KVVSGS
+1063 KVVNGT
-1069 YRGKENLVW
+1069 YRGKEFATRCDLFVRTSTEPYFYGGKTAIW
-1078 SFIGEGHSFVKTGAA
+1078 IEGIDDFIGSRNPRDFKVNGYTVVSAATDGHG
-1093 SWESVQNGRFRFA
+1093 QY
-1106 VQTGG
+1106 
-1111 DWLSGTGASTNG
+1111 
-1123 FMGTGDVRVY
+1123 VY
-1133 KTYLVGSNGNVWEVL
+1133 FDS
-1148 GSTQRGKYGDI
+1148 KYGDI
-1159 YRSGDVMY
+1159 
-1167 AGIGDSTQ
+1167 
-1175 VAAFNN
+1175 
-1181 QFPNGTT
+1181 
-1188 ITIVQTRYTPSLNSS
+1188 SS
-1203 VRISVSGDFTQV
+1203 YWKSVSNNVVVTSPTNIPVSGNFNMIDVLGSPERILAKT
-1215 DLFAE
+1215 DLA
-1220 PSVILN
+1220 
-1226 EASFKNGWLG
+1226 NGWLG
-1236 GWAGMP
+1236 GWIPVVPNNTLVANKFPMTHVAVDKDMRMYWSDGDAAWQTGTYTFSSSLNARDNGSVIP
-1242 SSAPAGDIDFTRKV
+1242 STRVALHSYTASA
-1256 KVGTPTRIYKLPS
+1256 KLTKSANIKP
-1269 GAWSSGEMPNFNS
+1269 
-1282 ILNGSTRGW
+1282 ILNGANGVGDVYATMFNDRTRGGLLRESFINKVVSGYSQKHPHSQTVKLNKCTLLDGYFASNPDFSPTHECIELGEPAYDDSAIKVLW
-1291 SSDKTILYTF
+1291 SQSSNNQQANLNLSFNELIWVGSYSSLNV
-1301 TYTAFAKQTKGSTN
+1301 TKITSTN
-1315 KPVLNSAGGLGAV
+1315 TATDGVAGQFYLTDPSITNALGNK
-1328 AQSGGFH
+1328 
-1335 AITWGALLVESLIGK
+1335 LL
-1350 VPTSSVGGAG
+1350 
-1360 MSLSDWINIPIQHD
+1360 
-1374 GKIHVGDLKKVEP
+1374 
-1387 FDKPRPNNDSPAV
+1387 RCV
-1400 KALWYQSAAN
+1400 KS
-1410 QQCSLNFAWNELVWK
+1410 F
-1425 NLIVK
+1425 
-1430 DVNTASS
+1430 TASWGD
-1437 PVKQGEVYVIKADV
+1437 VWLENGKGFVYITAPTGDPFLVVYGSQSD
-1451 PLKGQIFKAN
+1451 L
-1461 GNNAGW
+1461 W
-1467 NWSGMYMGDDGE
+1467 GDDGKLRIVSE
-1479 VYYGGG
+1479 V
-1485 DSVSLDTTVK
+1485 
-1495 SYQGKS
+1495 
-1501 DGWGDDSTIR
+1501 
-1511 IIDGIGTFINLNG
+1511 GTYKNLNG
-1524 DTCLYGTHELAIPY
+1524 DLCLYGTHELAIPY

>member
-152 DLDNTQAALDLV
+152 DLANTQAALDLV

-217 IEQFVGTSKA
+217 IEQFVS
-227 DIQQFVT
+227 

-239 IDAKATAISTAIDT
+239 IDAKATAISKAIDT

-260 EITTL
+260 EITALTS
-265 VTTSK
+265 TSK
-270 SQISAQVTTGKSDI
+270 Q
-284 AELIT
+284 
-289 GGTDSIS
+289 
-296 SLSST
+296 
-301 SQSEIT
+301 EIT
-307 ALATK
+307 
-312 SKSDIVALAT
+312 ALAT

-327 ITTLTTTSKGEIS
+327 ITTLTTTSKSE
-340 DLVAGGTN
+340 
-348 SITSLTD
+348 
-355 TSKGAI
+355 I
-361 NTLVSASKTE
+361 NTLVSTSKTE
-371 ITDLATT
+371 ITELATT

-383 SQQSTAAISEMTS
+383 SQQSTTAISEMTS

-476 EQFAASGFVHYGQGY
+476 EQFAASGFVHMGTQHSGG
-491 SNNVNSHIVN
+491 NTVGHIN
-501 EGLWSNETFSNVLRL
+501 EGLWSATAEKNVLKI
-516 GRGNVTTGSSKT
+516 GRGTSSIGGSSKT
-528 TFPVTHIAGFISK
+528 NHAVTHIAGFISSLYS
-541 IFGVNQVDESIINSI
+541 VNRSDPTYQPCEI
-556 KFPEAPNGTV
+556 KFPEAPNGTI

-592 GDVAPNTNEAVG
+592 GNVAADVNEAVG
-604 RAFEGVVKNAD
+604 RAFEGQIKNGDFRDNTVSWGVSNSATMVMENGA
-615 LRNGLDGWS
+615 LRLTTNGSVNGQLFPQGFGPRAGVNK
-624 ISGASAVI
+624 IRIVI
-632 SNEGN
+632 S
-637 GVVGVSFS
+637 
-645 TNWSGAYF
+645 
-653 QVDLKANV
+653 DLKGGAAPV
-661 KYEMKFELIDN
+661 WQYKLGSSAYVSQRLYE
-672 GGVVGQGISLK
+672 GV
-683 NTQDLTPRSGSDDQ
+683 N
-697 SCWFYPHEAGVY
+697 E
-709 TCTFTANADLVSTAN
+709 FTADFTGLTSFIIQPKGNATGSSILVHEVSVSLAT
-724 KQRFIANSSG
+724 
-734 TGKALFKLHYIRPVQ
+734 
-749 EEVVINRVDMFGF
+749 EEVVINRVDLFGF

-846 LVQWRVRQRTIAGV
+846 LVQWRVRQRTIAGA
-860 GNGDWQ
+860 GNGKWAELSLVTGNATLYSTSPILNDCVQ
-866 SVNSQ
+866 
-871 GAALMFFQAP
+871 
-881 SGFTIQPSA
+881 A
-890 QGILDVTPT
+890 QGSSDSILTPSWART
-899 WFGAGSKGAYYGIT
+899 FVGIT
-913 HGTPIHKDNG
+913 HNSANHKQ
-923 IFCAG
+923 
-928 LGGKVVPELGI
+928 LGVWELTDDTTI
-939 DGYCY
+939 SVDGHCY

-950 VPRLNQGSYHPSLN
+950 VPRLNQGAYHPSFN
-964 PMGARQMNNDINNTG
+964 PMGTKQCWRNTVG
-979 ARDWWNSNPSVAT
+979 SVGNWYDPIVT
-992 ARTST
+992 PYLRST
-997 VQCMKV
+997 LSCFDYDMGGSPTVVGKV
-1003 SMGFGEIAAHPNT
+1003 AHDFS
-1016 GKIGGTSGRPDGK
+1016 GIIGRESGRPDGK
-1029 FYDAIYAS
+1029 LSDAIYAS
-1037 GQGGVIDYRLSAWD
+1037 GQGGVIDYRTPAKD

-1063 KVVSGS
+1063 KVVNGT
-1069 YRGKENLVW
+1069 YRGEELLT
-1078 SFIGEGHSFVKTGAA
+1078 KTK
-1093 SWESVQNGRFRFA
+1093 VF
-1106 VQTGG
+1106 
-1111 DWLSGTGASTNG
+1111 
-1123 FMGTGDVRVY
+1123 
-1133 KTYLVGSNGNVWEVL
+1133 
-1148 GSTQRGKYGDI
+1148 GSTQGATYQGVVSGMYKWNASEADFVISDGALGTSGASAPIIGWLVQESKVFPVTYLFQASGSSTTQI
-1159 YRSGDVMY
+1159 YCGQS
-1167 AGIGDSTQ
+1167 AWENTK
-1175 VAAFNN
+1175 
-1181 QFPNGTT
+1181 PNGVVQDIVSNKPMYFVQHITT
-1188 ITIVQTRYTPSLNSS
+1188 NIP
-1203 VRISVSGDFTQV
+1203 VSGDFTQL
-1215 DLFAE
+1215 DLLGSPANIIARPEFA
-1220 PSVILN
+1220 
-1226 EASFKNGWLG
+1226 NGWVGNWIPVIPNDTLIATDFQLVRKAATTKMEFT
-1236 GWAGMP
+1236 WRDAGN
-1242 SSAPAGDIDFTRKV
+1242 SS
-1256 KVGTPTRIYKLPS
+1256 
-1269 GAWSSGEMPNFNS
+1269 WSSGSYNVNTTLNTRDNS
-1282 ILNGSTRGW
+1282 AAQSRSRVAVN
-1291 SSDKTILYTF
+1291 
-1301 TYTAFAKQTKGSTN
+1301 TYTAFAKQTKSSTN
-1315 KPVLNSAGGLGAV
+1315 KPVLNGVEGLGGVYATARGHKDDAVLLTESLMGKVLTSTAAPYAQLKTFENTRFGAGGTIN
-1328 AQSGGFH
+1328 QYP
-1335 AITWGALLVESLIGK
+1335 I
-1350 VPTSSVGGAG
+1350 AG
-1360 MSLSDWINIPIQHD
+1360 SHSPIE
-1374 GKIHVGDLKKVEP
+1374 IMT
-1387 FDKPRPNNDSPAV
+1387 PNNDSPAV
-1400 KALWYQSAAN
+1400 KTLWYQIANN

-1467 NWSGMYMGDDGE
+1467 NWSGMYMGDEGE

-1511 IIDGIGTFINLNG
+1511 IINGIGTFINLNG

>member
-152 DLDNTQAALDLV
+152 DLANTQAALDLV

-217 IEQFVGTSKA
+217 IEQFVS
-227 DIQQFVT
+227 

-239 IDAKATAISTAIDT
+239 IDAKATAISEAIDT

-260 EITTL
+260 EITALTS
-265 VTTSK
+265 TSK
-270 SQISAQVTTGKSDI
+270 Q
-284 AELIT
+284 
-289 GGTDSIS
+289 
-296 SLSST
+296 
-301 SQSEIT
+301 EIT
-307 ALATK
+307 
-312 SKSDIVALAT
+312 ALAT

-327 ITTLTTTSKGEIS
+327 ITTLTTTSKSE
-340 DLVAGGTN
+340 
-348 SITSLTD
+348 
-355 TSKGAI
+355 I
-361 NTLVSASKTE
+361 NTLVSTSKTE
-371 ITDLATT
+371 ITELATT

-383 SQQSTAAISEMTS
+383 SQQSTTAISEMTS

-425 KTDAQTLKTQT
+425 KTDSQALKTQT

-476 EQFAASGFVHYGQGY
+476 EQFAASGFVHMGTQHSGG
-491 SNNVNSHIVN
+491 NTVGHIN
-501 EGLWSNETFSNVLRL
+501 EGLWSATAEKNVLKI
-516 GRGNVTTGSSKT
+516 GRGTSSIGGSSKT
-528 TFPVTHIAGFISK
+528 NHAVTHIAGFISSLYS
-541 IFGVNQVDESIINSI
+541 VNRSDPTYQPCEI

-592 GDVAPNTNEAVG
+592 GNVAADVNEAVG
-604 RAFEGVVKNAD
+604 RAFEGQIKNGDFRDNTVSWGVSNSATMVMENGA
-615 LRNGLDGWS
+615 LRLTTNGSVNGQLFPQGFGPRAGVNK
-624 ISGASAVI
+624 IRIVI
-632 SNEGN
+632 S
-637 GVVGVSFS
+637 
-645 TNWSGAYF
+645 
-653 QVDLKANV
+653 DLKGGAAPV
-661 KYEMKFELIDN
+661 WQYKLGSSAYVSQRLYE
-672 GGVVGQGISLK
+672 GV
-683 NTQDLTPRSGSDDQ
+683 N
-697 SCWFYPHEAGVY
+697 E
-709 TCTFTANADLVSTAN
+709 FTADFTGLTSFIIQPKGNATGSSILVHEVSVSLAT
-724 KQRFIANSSG
+724 
-734 TGKALFKLHYIRPVQ
+734 
-749 EEVVINRVDMFGF
+749 EEVVINRVDLFGF

-846 LVQWRVRQRTIAGV
+846 LVQWRVRQRTIAGA
-860 GNGDWQ
+860 GNGKWADLSLVTGNATLYSTSPILNDCVQ
-866 SVNSQ
+866 
-871 GAALMFFQAP
+871 
-881 SGFTIQPSA
+881 A
-890 QGILDVTPT
+890 QGSSDSILTPSWART
-899 WFGAGSKGAYYGIT
+899 FVGIT
-913 HGTPIHKDNG
+913 HNSANHKQ
-923 IFCAG
+923 
-928 LGGKVVPELGI
+928 LGVWELTDDTTI
-939 DGYCY
+939 SVDGHCY

-950 VPRLNQGSYHPSLN
+950 VPRLNQGAYHPSFN
-964 PMGARQMNNDINNTG
+964 PMGSASVLETTGRDWSRKWYAVDAVPLKNTADCFDFTG
-979 ARDWWNSNPSVAT
+979 AN
-992 ARTST
+992 RTSYPYL
-997 VQCMKV
+997 VGKV
-1003 SMGFGEIAAHPNT
+1003 VGSTASSSTLSGSIAA
-1016 GKIGGTSGRPDGK
+1016 GDKFCGRPDGK

-1037 GQGGVIDYRLSAWD
+1037 GQGGVIDYRLSACD
-1051 MSSKEEASKIFQ
+1051 MGSKEEASKIFQ
-1063 KVVSGS
+1063 KVVNGT
-1069 YRGKENLVW
+1069 YRGEELLT
-1078 SFIGEGHSFVKTGAA
+1078 KTK
-1093 SWESVQNGRFRFA
+1093 VF
-1106 VQTGG
+1106 
-1111 DWLSGTGASTNG
+1111 
-1123 FMGTGDVRVY
+1123 
-1133 KTYLVGSNGNVWEVL
+1133 
-1148 GSTQRGKYGDI
+1148 GSTQGATYQGVVSGMYKWNASAADFVISDGALGTSGASAPIIGWLVQESKVFPVTYLFQASGSSTTQI
-1159 YRSGDVMY
+1159 YCGQS
-1167 AGIGDSTQ
+1167 AWENTK
-1175 VAAFNN
+1175 
-1181 QFPNGTT
+1181 PNGVVQDIVSNKPMYFVQHITT
-1188 ITIVQTRYTPSLNSS
+1188 NIP
-1203 VRISVSGDFTQV
+1203 VSGDFTQV
-1215 DLFAE
+1215 DVIGE
-1220 PSVILN
+1220 PANILTTP
-1226 EASFKNGWLG
+1226 ALANGWIGSWNPKFHTNYNTIVGARKNVLG
-1236 GWAGMP
+1236 TV
-1242 SSAPAGDIDFTRKV
+1242 TRKFTDNL
-1256 KVGTPTRIYKLPS
+1256 GTSWGSDTPQWDSTKNTFVTSSVQPTGRV
-1269 GAWSSGEMPNFNS
+1269 EM
-1282 ILNGSTRGW
+1282 W
-1291 SSDKTILYTF
+1291 E
-1301 TYTAFAKQTKGSTN
+1301 YTAFAKQTKSSPN
-1315 KPVLNSAGGLGAV
+1315 KKVLNGSEGIGQVYVQTRGNIGNSALLPESLLGKVLTNSTVNGWDMLNVDRTALEV
-1328 AQSGGFH
+1328 NPTSPLASKMLPDSDYYPEH
-1335 AITWGALLVESLIGK
+1335 GALKITA
-1350 VPTSSVGGAG
+1350 PT
-1360 MSLSDWINIPIQHD
+1360 
-1374 GKIHVGDLKKVEP
+1374 
-1387 FDKPRPNNDSPAV
+1387 NDSAAV
-1400 KALWYQSAAN
+1400 KALWYQTAAN
-1410 QQCSLNFAWNELVWK
+1410 QQCSLNFAWNELVYK
-1425 NLIVK
+1425 PFTNPIVDTGAQMLRK
-1430 DVNTASS
+1430 RGAIYLVNVAGSVLNGRLVIWNGNEASIPVDYTAYYVDSNN
-1437 PVKQGEVYVIKADV
+1437 VIKS
-1451 PLKGQIFKAN
+1451 KSS
-1461 GNNAGW
+1461 NA
-1467 NWSGMYMGDDGE
+1467 
-1479 VYYGGG
+1479 
-1485 DSVSLDTTVK
+1485 VSTIQLYT
-1495 SYQGKS
+1495 G
-1501 DGWGDDSTIR
+1501 DGWGDDSTVR

>member
-152 DLDNTQAALDLV
+152 DLANTQAALDLV

-217 IEQFVGTSKA
+217 IEQFVS
-227 DIQQFVT
+227 

-239 IDAKATAISTAIDT
+239 IDAKATAISKAIDT

-260 EITTL
+260 EITDLTS
-265 VTTSK
+265 TSK
-270 SQISAQVTTGKSDI
+270 Q
-284 AELIT
+284 
-289 GGTDSIS
+289 
-296 SLSST
+296 
-301 SQSEIT
+301 EIT

-312 SKSDIVALAT
+312 
-322 QSKKD
+322 SKKD
-327 ITTLTTTSKGEIS
+327 ITTLTTTSKSE
-340 DLVAGGTN
+340 
-348 SITSLTD
+348 
-355 TSKGAI
+355 I
-361 NTLVSASKTE
+361 NTLVSTSKTE
-371 ITDLATT
+371 ITELATT

-383 SQQSTAAISEMTS
+383 SQQSTTAISEMTS

-476 EQFAASGFVHYGQGY
+476 EQFAASGFVHYGRGY
-491 SNNVNSHIVN
+491 TGSSPANGTLIN
-501 EGLWSNETFSNVLRL
+501 EGLWSRTVEASLANALLMGRTSPTSNN
-516 GRGNVTTGSSKT
+516 GTSKT
-528 TFPVTHIAGFISK
+528 LFPVTHIAGFISNL
-541 IFGVNQVDESIINSI
+541 FFNENGGNYTSAI
-556 KFPEAPNGTV
+556 KFPYAPNGTV

-580 TLDLTKDVDPKY
+580 TLDLTKDVDSKY
-592 GDVAPNTNEAVG
+592 GDVAGSVNEAVA
-604 RAFEGVVKNAD
+604 RAFEGMTQNGD
-615 LRNGLDGWS
+615 FRNGTRYWNT
-624 ISGASAVI
+624 SA
-632 SNEGN
+632 
-637 GVVGVSFS
+637 
-645 TNWSGAYF
+645 
-653 QVDLKANV
+653 
-661 KYEMKFELIDN
+661 
-672 GGVVGQGISLK
+672 
-683 NTQDLTPRSGSDDQ
+683 
-697 SCWFYPHEAGVY
+697 
-709 TCTFTANADLVSTAN
+709 VSTAASGGVTVKGSN
-724 KQRFIANSSG
+724 TNMGKDTNQYYNCIVGKQYTVEIVCSAYRAGALTLTNDSLKHRALDVNGVGTFKTIFTASSDPKYFLWLLG
-734 TGKALFKLHYIRPVQ
+734 ADMDITSVSVKPVS

-871 GAALMFFQAP
+871 GVALMFFQAP

-913 HGTPIHKDNG
+913 HATPIHKDNG

-939 DGYCY
+939 DGHCY

-950 VPRLNQGSYHPSLN
+950 VPRLNQGAYHPSFN
-964 PMGARQMNNDINNTG
+964 PMGCGLEKNTG
-979 ARDWWNSNPSVAT
+979 RYWYGDIAPY
-992 ARTST
+992 TST
-997 VQCMKV
+997 LDCMLRV
-1003 SMGFGEIAAHPNT
+1003 HPQSGHIGFG
-1016 GKIGGTSGRPDGK
+1016 SGRPDGK
-1029 FYDAIYAS
+1029 LYDAIYAS
-1037 GQGGVIDYRLSAWD
+1037 GQGGVIDYRTPAKD

-1063 KVVSGS
+1063 KVVNGS
-1069 YRGKENLVW
+1069 YRGEELLTQSKVIAALTAQAFYVNTAGKQFQLIDATPLLTNLQ
-1078 SFIGEGHSFVKTGAA
+1078 EGDVVYA
-1093 SWESVQNGRFRFA
+1093 QNAEYTLRGVAITLGSRPTFDYTI
-1106 VQTGG
+1106 V
-1111 DWLSGTGASTNG
+1111 SGTPVGEYQSGYLIHESKTN
-1123 FMGTGDVRVY
+1123 
-1133 KTYLVGSNGNVWEVL
+1133 
-1148 GSTQRGKYGDI
+1148 I
-1159 YRSGDVMY
+1159 
-1167 AGIGDSTQ
+1167 
-1175 VAAFNN
+1175 
-1181 QFPNGTT
+1181 P
-1188 ITIVQTRYTPSLNSS
+1188 
-1203 VRISVSGDFTQV
+1203 VSGNFTQV
-1215 DLFAE
+1215 D
-1220 PSVILN
+1220 VIGSPEKIL
-1226 EASFKNGWLG
+1226 ATPVLANGWVGSWNPEIPKGTSQAYQLVRKMVTSG
-1236 GWAGMP
+1236 NTFT
-1242 SSAPAGDIDFTRKV
+1242 APYTTNN
-1256 KVGTPTRIYKLPS
+1256 GTS
-1269 GAWSSGEMPNFNS
+1269 WSSQPLT
-1282 ILNGSTRGW
+1282 INGTTNAVTANWDDRHIW
-1291 SSDKTILYTF
+1291 VVP
-1301 TYTAFAKQTKGSTN
+1301 YTAFAKQTKPSTN
-1315 KPVLNSAGGLGAV
+1315 KPVLNGSEGIGFVWASADNYMSQGQGL
-1328 AQSGGFH
+1328 
-1335 AITWGALLVESLIGK
+1335 IETLIGK
-1350 VPTSSVGGAG
+1350 VGKDNQDGNQETRLALTKHFMQPEGTLKKGDVRKHT
-1360 MSLSDWINIPIQHD
+1360 PI
-1374 GKIHVGDLKKVEP
+1374 DLKKP
-1387 FDKPRPNNDSPAV
+1387 INDSPAV
-1400 KALWYQSAAN
+1400 KTLWYQTAEN

-1467 NWSGMYMGDDGE
+1467 NWSGMYMGDEGE

-1485 DSVSLDTTVK
+1485 NSVSLDTTVK

>member
-152 DLDNTQAALDLV
+152 DLANTQAALDLV

-217 IEQFVGTSKA
+217 IEQFVS
-227 DIQQFVT
+227 

-239 IDAKATAISTAIDT
+239 IDAKATAISEAIDT

-260 EITTL
+260 EITALTS
-265 VTTSK
+265 TSK
-270 SQISAQVTTGKSDI
+270 Q
-284 AELIT
+284 
-289 GGTDSIS
+289 
-296 SLSST
+296 
-301 SQSEIT
+301 EIT
-307 ALATK
+307 
-312 SKSDIVALAT
+312 ALAT

-327 ITTLTTTSKGEIS
+327 ITTLTTTSKSEIS
-340 DLVAGGTN
+340 ELVAGGTN

-403 AASTATQK
+403 AASTAKQK

-425 KTDAQTLKTQT
+425 KTDSQALKTQT

-476 EQFAASGFVHYGQGY
+476 EQFAASGFVHYGKHVADTA
-491 SNNVNSHIVN
+491 SFTPIN
-501 EGLWSNETFSNVLRL
+501 EGMFTNDGAEFYSQAGQLLMGEL
-516 GRGNVTTGSSKT
+516 GGNKRGSSKT
-528 TFPVTHIAGFISK
+528 DFPVTHIAGFISK
-541 IFGVNQVDESIINSI
+541 LLGVTTAQGANSFSI

-749 EEVVINRVDMFGF
+749 EEVVINRVDLFGF

-819 FWAATDAQKRALVSN
+819 FWAATDDQKRALVSN

-871 GAALMFFQAP
+871 GVALMFFQAP

-939 DGYCY
+939 DGHCY

-950 VPRLNQGSYHPSLN
+950 VPRLNQGAYHPSFN
-964 PMGARQMNNDINNTG
+964 PMGSASVLETTGRDWSRKWYAVDAVPLKNTADCFDFTG
-979 ARDWWNSNPSVAT
+979 AN
-992 ARTST
+992 RTSYPYL
-997 VQCMKV
+997 VGKV
-1003 SMGFGEIAAHPNT
+1003 VGSTASSSTLSGSIAA
-1016 GKIGGTSGRPDGK
+1016 GDKFCGRPDGK

-1037 GQGGVIDYRLSAWD
+1037 GQGGVIDYRLSACD
-1051 MSSKEEASKIFQ
+1051 MGSKEEAAKVFQ
-1063 KVVSGS
+1063 KVVNGS

-1078 SFIGEGHSFVKTGAA
+1078 SFIGEGHSFVKTGTA

-1106 VQTGG
+1106 VQAGG

-1175 VAAFNN
+1175 VADFNN

-1215 DLFAE
+1215 DVVGSPAN
-1220 PSVILN
+1220 ILTTP
-1226 EASFKNGWLG
+1226 ALANGWIG
-1236 GWAGMP
+1236 SWNPKFHTNYNTIVG
-1242 SSAPAGDIDFTRKV
+1242 TRKNV
-1256 KVGTPTRIYKLPS
+1256 LGAVARRYTDNLGTAWGSDSPAWDSAKNTFVASSLQPTGRVEI
-1269 GAWSSGEMPNFNS
+1269 WE
-1282 ILNGSTRGW
+1282 
-1291 SSDKTILYTF
+1291 
-1301 TYTAFAKQTKGSTN
+1301 YTAFAKQTKSSTN
-1315 KPVLNSAGGLGAV
+1315 KPVLNGVEGLGGVYATARGHKDDAVLLTESLMGKVLTSTAAPYAQLKTFENTRFGAGGTIN
-1328 AQSGGFH
+1328 QYP
-1335 AITWGALLVESLIGK
+1335 I
-1350 VPTSSVGGAG
+1350 AG
-1360 MSLSDWINIPIQHD
+1360 SHSPIE
-1374 GKIHVGDLKKVEP
+1374 IMT
-1387 FDKPRPNNDSPAV
+1387 PNNDSPAV
-1400 KALWYQSAAN
+1400 KTLWYQIANN

-1467 NWSGMYMGDDGE
+1467 NWSGMYMGDEGE

-1485 DSVSLDTTVK
+1485 NSVSLDTTVK

-1538 GYTKNKARAG
+1538 GYIKNKARAG
-1548 SQVSGVDL
+1548 SQVSGGDL

>member
-64 FTGVPPA
+64 FTGIPPE

-152 DLDNTQAALDLV
+152 DLANTQAALDLV

-193 LALVNKAKSD
+193 LALVNQAKSD

-217 IEQFVGTSKA
+217 IEQFVS
-227 DIQQFVT
+227 

-239 IDAKATAISTAIDT
+239 IDAKATAISKAIDT

-260 EITTL
+260 EITALTS
-265 VTTSK
+265 TSK
-270 SQISAQVTTGKSDI
+270 Q
-284 AELIT
+284 
-289 GGTDSIS
+289 
-296 SLSST
+296 
-301 SQSEIT
+301 EIT
-307 ALATK
+307 
-312 SKSDIVALAT
+312 ALAT

-327 ITTLTTTSKGEIS
+327 ITTLTTTSKSEIS
-340 DLVAGGTN
+340 ELVAGGTN

-383 SQQSTAAISEMTS
+383 SQQSTTAISEMTS

-476 EQFAASGFVHYGQGY
+476 EQFAASGFVDFGQHH
-491 SNNVNSHIVN
+491 NNGTNIFSIN
-501 EGLWSNETFSNVLRL
+501 EGMYAYTAEANTLHL
-516 GRGNVTTGSSKT
+516 GRNGTNTALGTSKT
-528 TFPVTHIAGFISK
+528 KFPVTQIAGFISNL
-541 IFGVNQVDESIINSI
+541 IGINTGFVNTPSDVQI

-592 GDVAPNTNEAVG
+592 GDVAGSVNEAVA
-604 RAFEGVVKNAD
+604 RAFEGLVKSGD
-615 LRNGLDGWS
+615 FRNPAFWNVTG
-624 ISGASAVI
+624 SGASVDTTGITMSGNCSAKHTFDFKDNTDYEIEFTVTNFTGGEFRVI
-632 SNEGN
+632 QYGNAGHDGTITYVRGN
-637 GVVGVSFS
+637 GTYKIKWNSNDFSSDWGTNGILSFLSENAS
-645 TNWSGAYF
+645 TSA
-653 QVDLKANV
+653 KITNV
-661 KYEMKFELIDN
+661 RL
-672 GGVVGQGISLK
+672 
-683 NTQDLTPRSGSDDQ
+683 
-697 SCWFYPHEAGVY
+697 
-709 TCTFTANADLVSTAN
+709 
-724 KQRFIANSSG
+724 SSP
-734 TGKALFKLHYIRPVQ
+734 T

-819 FWAATDAQKRALVSN
+819 FWAATDDQKRALVSN

-846 LVQWRVRQRTIAGV
+846 LVQWRVRQRTIAGA
-860 GNGDWQ
+860 GNGKWADLSLVTGNATLYSTSPILNDCVQ
-866 SVNSQ
+866 
-871 GAALMFFQAP
+871 
-881 SGFTIQPSA
+881 A
-890 QGILDVTPT
+890 QGSSDSILTPSWART
-899 WFGAGSKGAYYGIT
+899 FVGIT
-913 HGTPIHKDNG
+913 HNSANHKQ
-923 IFCAG
+923 
-928 LGGKVVPELGI
+928 LGVWELTDDTTI
-939 DGYCY
+939 AVDGHCY

-950 VPRLNQGSYHPSLN
+950 VPRLNQGAYHPSFN
-964 PMGARQMNNDINNTG
+964 PMGAAAWHKWGTAADLPWYDSRVVSGITSAG
-979 ARDWWNSNPSVAT
+979 KCFTEVSAT
-992 ARTST
+992 T
-997 VQCMKV
+997 Q
-1003 SMGFGEIAAHPNT
+1003 IAKTPGSGRISH
-1016 GKIGGTSGRPDGK
+1016 GKNKRPDGK

-1037 GQGGVIDYRLSAWD
+1037 GQGGVIDYRLPSWD
-1051 MSSKEEASKIFQ
+1051 MSSKEEASKVFQ
-1063 KVVSGS
+1063 KVVNGT
-1069 YRGKENLVW
+1069 YRGEELLT
-1078 SFIGEGHSFVKTGAA
+1078 KTK
-1093 SWESVQNGRFRFA
+1093 VF
-1106 VQTGG
+1106 
-1111 DWLSGTGASTNG
+1111 
-1123 FMGTGDVRVY
+1123 
-1133 KTYLVGSNGNVWEVL
+1133 
-1148 GSTQRGKYGDI
+1148 GSTQGATYQGVVSGMYKWNASAADFVISDGALGTSGASASIIGWLVQESKVFPVTYLFQASGSSTTQI
-1159 YRSGDVMY
+1159 YCGQS
-1167 AGIGDSTQ
+1167 AWENTK
-1175 VAAFNN
+1175 
-1181 QFPNGTT
+1181 PNGVVQDIVSNKPMYFVQHITT
-1188 ITIVQTRYTPSLNSS
+1188 NIP
-1203 VRISVSGDFTQV
+1203 VSGDFTQL
-1215 DLFAE
+1215 DLLGSPANIIASPEFA
-1220 PSVILN
+1220 
-1226 EASFKNGWLG
+1226 NGWVGNWIPVIPNDTLIATDFQLVRKAVTTKMEFT
-1236 GWAGMP
+1236 WRDAGN
-1242 SSAPAGDIDFTRKV
+1242 SS
-1256 KVGTPTRIYKLPS
+1256 
-1269 GAWSSGEMPNFNS
+1269 WSSGSYNVNTTLNTRDNS
-1282 ILNGSTRGW
+1282 AAQSRSRVAVN
-1291 SSDKTILYTF
+1291 
-1301 TYTAFAKQTKGSTN
+1301 TYTAFAKQTKSSTN
-1315 KPVLNSAGGLGAV
+1315 KPVLNGVEGLGCVYATARGHKDDAV
-1328 AQSGGFH
+1328 
-1335 AITWGALLVESLIGK
+1335 LLAESFMGK
-1350 VPTSSVGGAG
+1350 VLTSTAAPYAQLKVFENTRFGSTGIINQYPIAG
-1360 MSLSDWINIPIQHD
+1360 SHSPI
-1374 GKIHVGDLKKVEP
+1374 GIIA
-1387 FDKPRPNNDSPAV
+1387 PNNDSPAV
-1400 KALWYQSAAN
+1400 KALWYQTADN

-1425 NLIVK
+1425 ILIVK

-1467 NWSGMYMGDDGE
+1467 NWSGMYMGDEGE

-1511 IIDGIGTFINLNG
+1511 IIDSIGTFINLNG

-1538 GYTKNKARAG
+1538 GYTKNKARAC

>member
-1 MSSSWYR
+1 
-8 RGTVTVTDGSK
+8 
-19 EVVGVGTLW
+19 
-28 VDAGNKPLAGD
+28 
-39 IMFIAGSIYEV
+39 MFIAGSIYEV

-64 FTGVPPA
+64 FTGVSPA

-152 DLDNTQAALDLV
+152 DLANTQAALDLV

-217 IEQFVGTSKA
+217 IEQFVS
-227 DIQQFVT
+227 

-239 IDAKATAISTAIDT
+239 IDAKATAISEAIDT

-260 EITTL
+260 EITALTS
-265 VTTSK
+265 TSK
-270 SQISAQVTTGKSDI
+270 Q
-284 AELIT
+284 
-289 GGTDSIS
+289 
-296 SLSST
+296 
-301 SQSEIT
+301 EIT
-307 ALATK
+307 
-312 SKSDIVALAT
+312 ALAT

-327 ITTLTTTSKGEIS
+327 ITTLTTTSKSEIS
-340 DLVAGGTN
+340 ELVAGGTN

-425 KTDAQTLKTQT
+425 KTDSQALKTQT

-468 KAARMLAS
+468 KAERMLAS
-476 EQFAASGFVHYGQGY
+476 EQFAASGFVDFGQHH
-491 SNNVNSHIVN
+491 NNGTNIFSIN
-501 EGLWSNETFSNVLRL
+501 EGMYAYTAEANTLHL
-516 GRGNVTTGSSKT
+516 GRNGTNTALGTSKT
-528 TFPVTHIAGFISK
+528 KFPVTQIAGFISNL
-541 IFGVNQVDESIINSI
+541 IGINTGFVNTPSDVQI

-592 GDVAPNTNEAVG
+592 GNVAADVNEAVG
-604 RAFEGVVKNAD
+604 RAFEGQIKNGDFRDNTVSWGVSNSATMVMENGA
-615 LRNGLDGWS
+615 LRLTTNGSVNGQLFPQGFGPRAGVNK
-624 ISGASAVI
+624 IRIVI
-632 SNEGN
+632 S
-637 GVVGVSFS
+637 
-645 TNWSGAYF
+645 
-653 QVDLKANV
+653 DLKGGAAPV
-661 KYEMKFELIDN
+661 WQYKLGSSAYVSQRLYE
-672 GGVVGQGISLK
+672 GV
-683 NTQDLTPRSGSDDQ
+683 N
-697 SCWFYPHEAGVY
+697 E
-709 TCTFTANADLVSTAN
+709 FTADFTGLTSFIIQPKGNATGSSILVHEVSVSLAT
-724 KQRFIANSSG
+724 
-734 TGKALFKLHYIRPVQ
+734 
-749 EEVVINRVDMFGF
+749 EEVVINRVDLFGF

-871 GAALMFFQAP
+871 GVALMFFQAP

-913 HGTPIHKDNG
+913 HATPIHKDNG

-939 DGYCY
+939 DGHCY

-950 VPRLNQGSYHPSLN
+950 VPRLNQGAYHPSFN
-964 PMGARQMNNDINNTG
+964 PMGSASVLETTGRDWSRKWYAVDAVPLKNTVDCFDFTG
-979 ARDWWNSNPSVAT
+979 AN
-992 ARTST
+992 RTSYPYS
-997 VQCMKV
+997 VGKV
-1003 SMGFGEIAAHPNT
+1003 VGSTASSSTLSGSIAA
-1016 GKIGGTSGRPDGK
+1016 GDKFCGRPDGK

-1037 GQGGVIDYRLSAWD
+1037 GQGGVIDYRLSACD
-1051 MSSKEEASKIFQ
+1051 MGSKEEASKIFQ
-1063 KVVSGS
+1063 KVVNGS
-1069 YRGKENLVW
+1069 YRGEETLYGSKVYRIGTATTGFSVNNYRRFDCASVTDVGLTITVGKGRADNTPHNDLNTPRLGFIYDATTGGLW
-1078 SFIGEGHSFVKTGAA
+1078 KVTSFIQDEAGVSRIYTSLASEG
-1093 SWESVQNGRFRFA
+1093 
-1106 VQTGG
+1106 
-1111 DWLSGTGASTNG
+1111 
-1123 FMGTGDVRVY
+1123 
-1133 KTYLVGSNGNVWEVL
+1133 
-1148 GSTQRGKYGDI
+1148 
-1159 YRSGDVMY
+1159 
-1167 AGIGDSTQ
+1167 
-1175 VAAFNN
+1175 
-1181 QFPNGTT
+1181 
-1188 ITIVQTRYTPSLNSS
+1188 
-1203 VRISVSGDFTQV
+1203 
-1215 DLFAE
+1215 
-1220 PSVILN
+1220 
-1226 EASFKNGWLG
+1226 
-1236 GWAGMP
+1236 
-1242 SSAPAGDIDFTRKV
+1242 APAGTYTDLYFIGSPNAPYVTTGAQGSEIANLYTNIPASGNFFQQDVIGSPANILTTPALANGWIGSWNPKFHTNYNTIVGTRKNV
-1256 KVGTPTRIYKLPS
+1256 LGVVARRYTDNLGTAWGSDSPTWDSAKNTFV
-1269 GAWSSGEMPNFNS
+1269 ASSLQPTGRVE
-1282 ILNGSTRGW
+1282 IW
-1291 SSDKTILYTF
+1291 E
-1301 TYTAFAKQTKGSTN
+1301 YTAFAKQTKSSTN
-1315 KPVLNSAGGLGAV
+1315 KPVLNCVEGLGGVYATARGHKDDAVLLTESLMSKVLTSTAAPYAQLKTFENTRFGAGGTIN
-1328 AQSGGFH
+1328 QYP
-1335 AITWGALLVESLIGK
+1335 I
-1350 VPTSSVGGAG
+1350 AG
-1360 MSLSDWINIPIQHD
+1360 SHSPIE
-1374 GKIHVGDLKKVEP
+1374 IMT
-1387 FDKPRPNNDSPAV
+1387 PNNDSPAV
-1400 KALWYQSAAN
+1400 KTLWYQIANN

-1461 GNNAGW
+1461 GNNARW
-1467 NWSGMYMGDDGE
+1467 NWSGMYMGDEGE

-1485 DSVSLDTTVK
+1485 NSVSLDTTVK

>member
-64 FTGVPPA
+64 FTGIPPE

-152 DLDNTQAALDLV
+152 DLANTQAALDLV

-217 IEQFVGTSKA
+217 IEQFVS
-227 DIQQFVT
+227 

-239 IDAKATAISTAIDT
+239 IDAKATAISKAIDT

-260 EITTL
+260 EI
-265 VTTSK
+265 
-270 SQISAQVTTGKSDI
+270 
-284 AELIT
+284 
-289 GGTDSIS
+289 
-296 SLSST
+296 
-301 SQSEIT
+301 
-307 ALATK
+307 
-312 SKSDIVALAT
+312 
-322 QSKKD
+322 
-327 ITTLTTTSKGEIS
+327 
-340 DLVAGGTN
+340 
-348 SITSLTD
+348 
-355 TSKGAI
+355 
-361 NTLVSASKTE
+361 NTLVSTSKTE
-371 ITDLATT
+371 ITELATT

-383 SQQSTAAISEMTS
+383 SQQSTTAISEMTS

-425 KTDAQTLKTQT
+425 KTDSQALKTQT

-476 EQFAASGFVHYGQGY
+476 EQFAASGFVHMGTQHSGG
-491 SNNVNSHIVN
+491 NTVGHIN
-501 EGLWSNETFSNVLRL
+501 EGLWSATAEKNVLKI
-516 GRGNVTTGSSKT
+516 GRGTSSIGGSSKT
-528 TFPVTHIAGFISK
+528 NHAVTYIAGFISSLYS
-541 IFGVNQVDESIINSI
+541 VNRSDPTYQPCEI

-592 GDVAPNTNEAVG
+592 GDVAPNTNEAVA
-604 RAFEGVVKNAD
+604 RAFEGYVKNGDFRFGTDSWKATYGGNTFTVTNSICT
-615 LRNGLDGWS
+615 LTSGGSRYTGIEQFVNKHVTGL
-624 ISGASAVI
+624 
-632 SNEGN
+632 
-637 GVVGVSFS
+637 
-645 TNWSGAYF
+645 
-653 QVDLKANV
+653 
-661 KYEMKFELIDN
+661 KYDFEIT
-672 GGVVGQGISLK
+672 V
-683 NTQDLTPRSGSDDQ
+683 
-697 SCWFYPHEAGVY
+697 HEASTDAILVMSFNNEANGNVTVRASELPKTYRITGVLATSAGGNCRFY
-709 TCTFTANADLVSTAN
+709 FDSGNTTVETFKVSGFSWKPA
-724 KQRFIANSSG
+724 S
-734 TGKALFKLHYIRPVQ
+734 
-749 EEVVINRVDMFGF
+749 EEVVINRVDIFGF

-819 FWAATDAQKRALVSN
+819 FWVATDAQKRALVSN

-846 LVQWRVRQRTIAGV
+846 LVQWRVRQRTIAGM
-860 GNGDWQ
+860 GNGDWNN
-866 SVNSQ
+866 VNSQ
-871 GAALMFFQAP
+871 GIALLYLQT
-881 SGFTIQPSA
+881 SKTTIQPSA
-890 QGILDVTPT
+890 QGMLDDTPDWYT
-899 WFGAGSKGAYYGIT
+899 PGVSKGAFYGIT
-913 HGTPIHKDNG
+913 HGTPVHNENG
-923 IFCAG
+923 IFKAG
-928 LGGKVVPELGI
+928 FGGKLVPTLGV
-939 DGYCY
+939 DGECY
-944 FHVCGV
+944 FLVCGV
-950 VPRLNQGSYHPSLN
+950 VPRLNQGAYHPSFN
-964 PMGARQMNNDINNTG
+964 PMGAGRSKVGNRFWYSTG
-979 ARDWWNSNPSVAT
+979 AGLNSSLDCFPAG
-992 ARTST
+992 TST
-997 VQCMKV
+997 
-1003 SMGFGEIAAHPNT
+1003 GNIT
-1016 GKIGGTSGRPDGK
+1016 GNASGRPDGK

-1063 KVVSGS
+1063 KVVNGS
-1069 YRGKENLVW
+1069 YRGEELLT
-1078 SFIGEGHSFVKTGAA
+1078 KTLIFAGRLTVTG
-1093 SWESVQNGRFRFA
+1093 SSQNIYIADTTMGKQSKVGDTFHVVRSNNT
-1106 VQTGG
+1106 VQTSKVMTVGV
-1111 DWLSGTGASTNG
+1111 SGWVSEDAITNCE
-1123 FMGTGDVRVY
+1123 
-1133 KTYLVGSNGNVWEVL
+1133 LVTHVVL
-1148 GSTQRGKYGDI
+1148 VTETNI
-1159 YRSGDVMY
+1159 
-1167 AGIGDSTQ
+1167 
-1175 VAAFNN
+1175 
-1181 QFPNGTT
+1181 P
-1188 ITIVQTRYTPSLNSS
+1188 
-1203 VRISVSGDFTQV
+1203 VSGDFTQL
-1215 DLFAE
+1215 DLLGSPANIIASPEFA
-1220 PSVILN
+1220 
-1226 EASFKNGWLG
+1226 NGWVGNWIPVIPNDTLIATDFQLVRKAVTTKMEFT
-1236 GWAGMP
+1236 WRDAGN
-1242 SSAPAGDIDFTRKV
+1242 SSWGSGSYNVNTTLNTRD
-1256 KVGTPTRIYKLPS
+1256 
-1269 GAWSSGEMPNFNS
+1269 NS
-1282 ILNGSTRGW
+1282 AAQSRSRVAVN
-1291 SSDKTILYTF
+1291 
-1301 TYTAFAKQTKGSTN
+1301 TYTAFAKQTKSSTN
-1315 KPVLNSAGGLGAV
+1315 KKVLNGSEGIGDVWASADNFLVQGNGL
-1328 AQSGGFH
+1328 
-1335 AITWGALLVESLIGK
+1335 IEALLGK
-1350 VPTSSVGGAG
+1350 VGK
-1360 MSLSDWINIPIQHD
+1360 DNQD
-1374 GKIHVGDLKKVEP
+1374 GNQERRFTISRHFFLPEGLPKKGSGLHFHTPVDLL
-1387 FDKPRPNNDSPAV
+1387 KPLNDSPAV
-1400 KALWYQSAAN
+1400 KALWYQTADS
-1410 QQCSLNFAWNELVWK
+1410 QQCSLNFAWNELVYK
-1425 NLIVK
+1425 LFTNPIVDTGAQMLRK
-1430 DVNTASS
+1430 RGAIYLVNVAGSALNGRLVIWNGNEASIPVDYTAYY
-1437 PVKQGEVYVIKADV
+1437 VDANNVIKS
-1451 PLKGQIFKAN
+1451 KSS
-1461 GNNAGW
+1461 NA
-1467 NWSGMYMGDDGE
+1467 
-1479 VYYGGG
+1479 
-1485 DSVSLDTTVK
+1485 VSTIQLYT
-1495 SYQGKS
+1495 G

-1538 GYTKNKARAG
+1538 GYIKNKARAG

>member
-1 MSSSWYR
+1 
-8 RGTVTVTDGSK
+8 
-19 EVVGVGTLW
+19 
-28 VDAGNKPLAGD
+28 
-39 IMFIAGSIYEV
+39 MFIAGSIYEV

-152 DLDNTQAALDLV
+152 DLANTQAALDLV

-217 IEQFVGTSKA
+217 IEQFVS
-227 DIQQFVT
+227 

-239 IDAKATAISTAIDT
+239 IDAKATAISKAIDT

-260 EITTL
+260 EITDLTS
-265 VTTSK
+265 TSK
-270 SQISAQVTTGKSDI
+270 Q
-284 AELIT
+284 
-289 GGTDSIS
+289 
-296 SLSST
+296 
-301 SQSEIT
+301 EIT

-312 SKSDIVALAT
+312 
-322 QSKKD
+322 SKKD
-327 ITTLTTTSKGEIS
+327 ITTLTTTSKSE
-340 DLVAGGTN
+340 
-348 SITSLTD
+348 
-355 TSKGAI
+355 I
-361 NTLVSASKTE
+361 NTLVSTSKTE
-371 ITDLATT
+371 ITELATT

-383 SQQSTAAISEMTS
+383 SQQSTTAISEMTS

-476 EQFAASGFVHYGQGY
+476 EQFAASGFVHYGRGY
-491 SNNVNSHIVN
+491 TGSSPANGTLIN
-501 EGLWSNETFSNVLRL
+501 EGLWSRTVEASLANALLMGRTSPTSNN
-516 GRGNVTTGSSKT
+516 GTSKT
-528 TFPVTHIAGFISK
+528 LFPVTHIAGFISNL
-541 IFGVNQVDESIINSI
+541 FFNENGGNYTSAI
-556 KFPEAPNGTV
+556 KFPYAPNGTV

-580 TLDLTKDVDPKY
+580 TLDLTKDVDSKY
-592 GDVAPNTNEAVG
+592 GDVAGSVNEAVA
-604 RAFEGVVKNAD
+604 RAFEGMTQNGD
-615 LRNGLDGWS
+615 FRNGTRYWNT
-624 ISGASAVI
+624 SA
-632 SNEGN
+632 
-637 GVVGVSFS
+637 
-645 TNWSGAYF
+645 
-653 QVDLKANV
+653 
-661 KYEMKFELIDN
+661 
-672 GGVVGQGISLK
+672 
-683 NTQDLTPRSGSDDQ
+683 
-697 SCWFYPHEAGVY
+697 
-709 TCTFTANADLVSTAN
+709 VSTAASGGVTVKGSN
-724 KQRFIANSSG
+724 TNMGKDTNQYYNCIVGKQYTVEIVCSAYRAGALTLTNDSLKHRALDVNGVGTFKTIFTASSDPKYFLWLLG
-734 TGKALFKLHYIRPVQ
+734 ADMDITSVSVKPVS

-871 GAALMFFQAP
+871 GVALMFFQAP

-913 HGTPIHKDNG
+913 HATPIHKDNG

-939 DGYCY
+939 DGHCY

-950 VPRLNQGSYHPSLN
+950 VPRLNQGAYHPSFN
-964 PMGARQMNNDINNTG
+964 PMGCGLEKNTG
-979 ARDWWNSNPSVAT
+979 RYWYGDIAPY
-992 ARTST
+992 TST
-997 VQCMKV
+997 LDCMLRV
-1003 SMGFGEIAAHPNT
+1003 HPQSGHIGFG
-1016 GKIGGTSGRPDGK
+1016 SGRPDGK
-1029 FYDAIYAS
+1029 LYDAIYAS
-1037 GQGGVIDYRLSAWD
+1037 GQGGVIDYRTPAKD

-1063 KVVSGS
+1063 KVVNGS
-1069 YRGKENLVW
+1069 YRGEELLTQSKVIAALTAQAFYVNTAGKQFQLIDATPLLTNLQKGDV
-1078 SFIGEGHSFVKTGAA
+1078 VYA
-1093 SWESVQNGRFRFA
+1093 QNAEYTLRGVAITLGSRPTFDYTI
-1106 VQTGG
+1106 V
-1111 DWLSGTGASTNG
+1111 SGTPVGEYQSGYLIHESKTN
-1123 FMGTGDVRVY
+1123 
-1133 KTYLVGSNGNVWEVL
+1133 
-1148 GSTQRGKYGDI
+1148 I
-1159 YRSGDVMY
+1159 
-1167 AGIGDSTQ
+1167 
-1175 VAAFNN
+1175 
-1181 QFPNGTT
+1181 P
-1188 ITIVQTRYTPSLNSS
+1188 
-1203 VRISVSGDFTQV
+1203 VSGNFTQV
-1215 DLFAE
+1215 D
-1220 PSVILN
+1220 VIGSPEKIL
-1226 EASFKNGWLG
+1226 ATPVLANGWVGSWNPEIPKGTSQAYQLVRKMVTSG
-1236 GWAGMP
+1236 NTFT
-1242 SSAPAGDIDFTRKV
+1242 APYTTNN
-1256 KVGTPTRIYKLPS
+1256 GTS
-1269 GAWSSGEMPNFNS
+1269 WSSQPLT
-1282 ILNGSTRGW
+1282 INGTTNAVTANWDDRHIW
-1291 SSDKTILYTF
+1291 VVP
-1301 TYTAFAKQTKGSTN
+1301 YTAFAKQTKPSTN
-1315 KPVLNSAGGLGAV
+1315 KPVLNGSEGIGFVWASADNYMSQGQGL
-1328 AQSGGFH
+1328 
-1335 AITWGALLVESLIGK
+1335 IETLIGK
-1350 VPTSSVGGAG
+1350 VGKDNQDGNQETRLALTKHFMQPEGTLKKGDVRKHT
-1360 MSLSDWINIPIQHD
+1360 PI
-1374 GKIHVGDLKKVEP
+1374 DLKKP
-1387 FDKPRPNNDSPAV
+1387 INDSPAV
-1400 KALWYQSAAN
+1400 KTLWYQTAEN

-1467 NWSGMYMGDDGE
+1467 NWSGMYMGDEGE

-1485 DSVSLDTTVK
+1485 NSVSLDTTVK

-1548 SQVSGVDL
+1548 SQVSGGDL

>member
-152 DLDNTQAALDLV
+152 DLANTQAALDLV

-217 IEQFVGTSKA
+217 IEQFVS
-227 DIQQFVT
+227 

-239 IDAKATAISTAIDT
+239 IDAKATAISKAIDT

-260 EITTL
+260 EITDLTS
-265 VTTSK
+265 TSK
-270 SQISAQVTTGKSDI
+270 Q
-284 AELIT
+284 
-289 GGTDSIS
+289 
-296 SLSST
+296 
-301 SQSEIT
+301 EIT

-312 SKSDIVALAT
+312 
-322 QSKKD
+322 SKKD
-327 ITTLTTTSKGEIS
+327 ITTLTTTSKSE
-340 DLVAGGTN
+340 
-348 SITSLTD
+348 
-355 TSKGAI
+355 I
-361 NTLVSASKTE
+361 NTLVSTSKTE
-371 ITDLATT
+371 ITELATT

-383 SQQSTAAISEMTS
+383 SQQSTTAISEMTS

-476 EQFAASGFVHYGQGY
+476 EQFAASGFVHYGRGY
-491 SNNVNSHIVN
+491 TGSSPANGTLIN
-501 EGLWSNETFSNVLRL
+501 EGLWSRTVEASLANALLMGRTSPTSNN
-516 GRGNVTTGSSKT
+516 GTSKT
-528 TFPVTHIAGFISK
+528 LFPVTHIAGFISNL
-541 IFGVNQVDESIINSI
+541 FFNENGGNYTSAI
-556 KFPEAPNGTV
+556 KFPYAPNGTV

-580 TLDLTKDVDPKY
+580 TLDLTKDVDSKY
-592 GDVAPNTNEAVG
+592 GDVAGSVNEAVA
-604 RAFEGVVKNAD
+604 RAFEGMTQNGD
-615 LRNGLDGWS
+615 FRNGTRYWNT
-624 ISGASAVI
+624 SA
-632 SNEGN
+632 
-637 GVVGVSFS
+637 
-645 TNWSGAYF
+645 
-653 QVDLKANV
+653 
-661 KYEMKFELIDN
+661 
-672 GGVVGQGISLK
+672 
-683 NTQDLTPRSGSDDQ
+683 
-697 SCWFYPHEAGVY
+697 
-709 TCTFTANADLVSTAN
+709 VSTAASGGVTVKGSN
-724 KQRFIANSSG
+724 TNMGKDTNQYYNCIVGKQYTVEIVCSAYRAGALTLTNDSLKHRALDVNGVGTFKTIFTASSDPKYFLWLLG
-734 TGKALFKLHYIRPVQ
+734 ADMDITSVSVKPVS

-871 GAALMFFQAP
+871 GVALMFFQAP

-913 HGTPIHKDNG
+913 HATPIHKDNG

-939 DGYCY
+939 DGHCY

-950 VPRLNQGSYHPSLN
+950 VPRLNQGAYHPSFN
-964 PMGARQMNNDINNTG
+964 PMGCGLEKNTG
-979 ARDWWNSNPSVAT
+979 RYWYGDIAPY
-992 ARTST
+992 TST
-997 VQCMKV
+997 LDCMLRV
-1003 SMGFGEIAAHPNT
+1003 HPQSGHIGFG
-1016 GKIGGTSGRPDGK
+1016 SGRPDGK
-1029 FYDAIYAS
+1029 LYDAIYAS
-1037 GQGGVIDYRLSAWD
+1037 GQGGVIDYRTPAKD

-1063 KVVSGS
+1063 KVVNGS
-1069 YRGKENLVW
+1069 YRGEELLTQSKVIAALTAQAFYVNTAGKQFQLIDATPLLTNLQKGDV
-1078 SFIGEGHSFVKTGAA
+1078 VYA
-1093 SWESVQNGRFRFA
+1093 QNAEYTLRGVAITLGSRPTFDYTI
-1106 VQTGG
+1106 V
-1111 DWLSGTGASTNG
+1111 SGTPVGEYQSGYLIHESKTN
-1123 FMGTGDVRVY
+1123 
-1133 KTYLVGSNGNVWEVL
+1133 
-1148 GSTQRGKYGDI
+1148 I
-1159 YRSGDVMY
+1159 
-1167 AGIGDSTQ
+1167 
-1175 VAAFNN
+1175 
-1181 QFPNGTT
+1181 P
-1188 ITIVQTRYTPSLNSS
+1188 
-1203 VRISVSGDFTQV
+1203 VSGNFTQV
-1215 DLFAE
+1215 D
-1220 PSVILN
+1220 VIGSPEKIL
-1226 EASFKNGWLG
+1226 ATPVLANGWVGSWNPEIPKGTSQAYQLVRKMVTSG
-1236 GWAGMP
+1236 NTFT
-1242 SSAPAGDIDFTRKV
+1242 APYTTNN
-1256 KVGTPTRIYKLPS
+1256 GTS
-1269 GAWSSGEMPNFNS
+1269 WSSQPLT
-1282 ILNGSTRGW
+1282 INGTTNAVTANWDDRHIW
-1291 SSDKTILYTF
+1291 VVP
-1301 TYTAFAKQTKGSTN
+1301 YTAFAKQTKPSTN
-1315 KPVLNSAGGLGAV
+1315 KPVLNGSEGIGFVWASADNYMSQGQGL
-1328 AQSGGFH
+1328 
-1335 AITWGALLVESLIGK
+1335 IETLIGK
-1350 VPTSSVGGAG
+1350 VGKDNQDGNQETRLALTKHFMQPEGTLKKGDVRKHT
-1360 MSLSDWINIPIQHD
+1360 PI
-1374 GKIHVGDLKKVEP
+1374 DLKKP
-1387 FDKPRPNNDSPAV
+1387 INDSPAV
-1400 KALWYQSAAN
+1400 KTLWYQTAEN

-1467 NWSGMYMGDDGE
+1467 NWSGMYMGDEGE

-1485 DSVSLDTTVK
+1485 NSVSLDTTVK

>member
-1 MSSSWYR
+1 
-8 RGTVTVTDGSK
+8 
-19 EVVGVGTLW
+19 
-28 VDAGNKPLAGD
+28 
-39 IMFIAGSIYEV
+39 MFIAGSIYEV

-152 DLDNTQAALDLV
+152 DLANTQAALDLV

-193 LALVNKAKSD
+193 LALVNQAKSD

-217 IEQFVGTSKA
+217 IEQFVS
-227 DIQQFVT
+227 

-239 IDAKATAISTAIDT
+239 IDAKATAISKAIDT
-253 QATTVKG
+253 QANTVKG
-260 EITTL
+260 EITALTS
-265 VTTSK
+265 TSK
-270 SQISAQVTTGKSDI
+270 Q
-284 AELIT
+284 
-289 GGTDSIS
+289 
-296 SLSST
+296 
-301 SQSEIT
+301 EIT
-307 ALATK
+307 
-312 SKSDIVALAT
+312 ALAT

-327 ITTLTTTSKGEIS
+327 ITTLTTTSKIEIS
-340 DLVAGGTN
+340 ELVAGGTN

-371 ITDLATT
+371 ITELATT

-383 SQQSTAAISEMTS
+383 SQQSNTAISEMTS

-425 KTDAQTLKTQT
+425 KTDSQALKTQT

-476 EQFAASGFVHYGQGY
+476 EQFAASGFVHYGKHVADTA
-491 SNNVNSHIVN
+491 SFTPIN
-501 EGLWSNETFSNVLRL
+501 EGMFTNDGAEFYSQAGQLLMGEL
-516 GRGNVTTGSSKT
+516 GGNKRGSSKT
-528 TFPVTHIAGFISK
+528 DFPVTHIAGFISK
-541 IFGVNQVDESIINSI
+541 LLGVTTAQGANSFAI

-592 GDVAPNTNEAVG
+592 GDVAGSVNEAVA
-604 RAFEGVVKNAD
+604 RAFEGYLPNGDFRNSTVGWVTTPSGDMTVASGEMTVTNLANNGSLRCTTHPTLPAGQWLLEATVKCPSGKVFWLNLYNPTDNNKPVIFTGTGNWQKVSGVVTTTVPTKASNIYIQN
-615 LRNGLDGWS
+615 R
-624 ISGASAVI
+624 SGAI
-632 SNEGN
+632 
-637 GVVGVSFS
+637 
-645 TNWSGAYF
+645 
-653 QVDLKANV
+653 Q
-661 KYEMKFELIDN
+661 
-672 GGVVGQGISLK
+672 
-683 NTQDLTPRSGSDDQ
+683 
-697 SCWFYPHEAGVY
+697 
-709 TCTFTANADLVSTAN
+709 TFTVKDYRVAPAS
-724 KQRFIANSSG
+724 
-734 TGKALFKLHYIRPVQ
+734 

-913 HGTPIHKDNG
+913 HATPIHKDNG

-939 DGYCY
+939 DGHCY

-950 VPRLNQGSYHPSLN
+950 VPRLNQGAYHPSFN
-964 PMGARQMNNDINNTG
+964 PLGTKSWVQSGKGWNAQWWQMTGISSTRQCFDYKTASSDLTQAGANEEFSGFIG
-979 ARDWWNSNPSVAT
+979 SRDGSS
-992 ARTST
+992 
-997 VQCMKV
+997 
-1003 SMGFGEIAAHPNT
+1003 
-1016 GKIGGTSGRPDGK
+1016 RPDGR
-1029 FYDAIYAS
+1029 FYDSIYAS
-1037 GQGGVIDYRLSAWD
+1037 GWGGVIDYRFSAWD
-1051 MSSKEEASKIFQ
+1051 MGSKDEAAKIFQ
-1063 KVVSGS
+1063 KLENGT
-1069 YRGKENLVW
+1069 YRGKEFATRCDLFVRTSTEPYFYGGKTAIW
-1078 SFIGEGHSFVKTGAA
+1078 IEGIDDFIGSRNPRDFKVNGYTVVTAATDGHG
-1093 SWESVQNGRFRFA
+1093 QY
-1106 VQTGG
+1106 
-1111 DWLSGTGASTNG
+1111 
-1123 FMGTGDVRVY
+1123 VY
-1133 KTYLVGSNGNVWEVL
+1133 FDS
-1148 GSTQRGKYGDI
+1148 KYGDI
-1159 YRSGDVMY
+1159 
-1167 AGIGDSTQ
+1167 
-1175 VAAFNN
+1175 
-1181 QFPNGTT
+1181 
-1188 ITIVQTRYTPSLNSS
+1188 SS
-1203 VRISVSGDFTQV
+1203 YWKSVSNNVVVTSPTNIPVSGNFNMIDVLGSPERIMAKTE
-1215 DLFAE
+1215 LA
-1220 PSVILN
+1220 
-1226 EASFKNGWLG
+1226 NGWLG
-1236 GWAGMP
+1236 GWIPVVPNNTLVANKFPMTRVAVDKDLRMYWSDGDAAWQAGTYTFASSLNARDN
-1242 SSAPAGDIDFTRKV
+1242 SSAIPSTRV
-1256 KVGTPTRIYKLPS
+1256 ALHSYTASAKLTKSANIKP
-1269 GAWSSGEMPNFNS
+1269 
-1282 ILNGSTRGW
+1282 ILNGANGVGDVYATMFNDRTRG
-1291 SSDKTILYTF
+1291 
-1301 TYTAFAKQTKGSTN
+1301 
-1315 KPVLNSAGGLGAV
+1315 GL
-1328 AQSGGFH
+1328 
-1335 AITWGALLVESLIGK
+1335 LRESLINK
-1350 VPTSSVGGAG
+1350 VVSGYSQMHPHSQTVKLNKCTLLDGYFASNPDFSPTHECIALGEPAYDDSAIKVLWSQSS
-1360 MSLSDWINIPIQHD
+1360 N
-1374 GKIHVGDLKKVEP
+1374 
-1387 FDKPRPNNDSPAV
+1387 
-1400 KALWYQSAAN
+1400 N
-1410 QQCSLNFAWNELVWK
+1410 QQANLNLSFNELIWVGSYSSLNVTK
-1425 NLIVK
+1425 ITST
-1430 DVNTASS
+1430 NTATDGVAGQFYLTDPSITNALGNKLLRC
-1437 PVKQGEVYVIKADV
+1437 VKSFTASWGDVWLENGKGFVYITAPTGDPFLVVYGSQSD
-1451 PLKGQIFKAN
+1451 L
-1461 GNNAGW
+1461 W
-1467 NWSGMYMGDDGE
+1467 GDDGKLRIVSE
-1479 VYYGGG
+1479 V
-1485 DSVSLDTTVK
+1485 
-1495 SYQGKS
+1495 
-1501 DGWGDDSTIR
+1501 
-1511 IIDGIGTFINLNG
+1511 GTYKNLNG
-1524 DTCLYGTHELAIPY
+1524 DLCLYGTHELAIPY

>member
-152 DLDNTQAALDLV
+152 DLANTQAALDLV

-217 IEQFVGTSKA
+217 IEQFVS
-227 DIQQFVT
+227 

-239 IDAKATAISTAIDT
+239 IDAKATAISKAIDT

-260 EITTL
+260 EITDLTS
-265 VTTSK
+265 TSK
-270 SQISAQVTTGKSDI
+270 Q
-284 AELIT
+284 
-289 GGTDSIS
+289 
-296 SLSST
+296 
-301 SQSEIT
+301 EIT

-312 SKSDIVALAT
+312 
-322 QSKKD
+322 SKKD
-327 ITTLTTTSKGEIS
+327 ITTLTTTSKSE
-340 DLVAGGTN
+340 
-348 SITSLTD
+348 
-355 TSKGAI
+355 I
-361 NTLVSASKTE
+361 NTLVSTSKTE
-371 ITDLATT
+371 ITELATT

-383 SQQSTAAISEMTS
+383 SQQSTTAISEMTS

-476 EQFAASGFVHYGQGY
+476 EQFAASGFVHYGRGY
-491 SNNVNSHIVN
+491 TGSSPANGTLIN
-501 EGLWSNETFSNVLRL
+501 EGLWSRTVEASLANALLMGRTSPTSNN
-516 GRGNVTTGSSKT
+516 GTSKT
-528 TFPVTHIAGFISK
+528 LFPVTHIAGFISNL
-541 IFGVNQVDESIINSI
+541 FFNENGGNYTSAI
-556 KFPEAPNGTV
+556 KFPYAPNGTV

-580 TLDLTKDVDPKY
+580 TLDLTKDVDSKY
-592 GDVAPNTNEAVG
+592 GDVAGSVNEAVA
-604 RAFEGVVKNAD
+604 RAFEGMTQNGD
-615 LRNGLDGWS
+615 FRNGTRYWNT
-624 ISGASAVI
+624 SA
-632 SNEGN
+632 
-637 GVVGVSFS
+637 
-645 TNWSGAYF
+645 
-653 QVDLKANV
+653 
-661 KYEMKFELIDN
+661 
-672 GGVVGQGISLK
+672 
-683 NTQDLTPRSGSDDQ
+683 
-697 SCWFYPHEAGVY
+697 
-709 TCTFTANADLVSTAN
+709 VSTAASGGVTVKGSN
-724 KQRFIANSSG
+724 TNMGKDTNQYYNCIVGKQYTVEIVCSAYRAGALTLTNDSLKHRALDVNGVGTFKTIFTASSDPKYFLWLLG
-734 TGKALFKLHYIRPVQ
+734 ADMDITSVSVKPVS

-871 GAALMFFQAP
+871 GVALMFFQAP

-913 HGTPIHKDNG
+913 HATPIHKDNG

-939 DGYCY
+939 DGHCY

-950 VPRLNQGSYHPSLN
+950 VPRLNQGAYHPSFN
-964 PMGARQMNNDINNTG
+964 PMGCGLEKNTG
-979 ARDWWNSNPSVAT
+979 RYWYGDIAPY
-992 ARTST
+992 TST
-997 VQCMKV
+997 LDCMLRV
-1003 SMGFGEIAAHPNT
+1003 HPQSGHIGFG
-1016 GKIGGTSGRPDGK
+1016 SGRPDGK
-1029 FYDAIYAS
+1029 LYDAIYAS
-1037 GQGGVIDYRLSAWD
+1037 GQGGVIDYRTPAKD

-1063 KVVSGS
+1063 KVVNGS
-1069 YRGKENLVW
+1069 YRGEELLTQSKVIAALTAQAFYVNTAGKQFQLIDATPLLTNLQKGDV
-1078 SFIGEGHSFVKTGAA
+1078 VYA
-1093 SWESVQNGRFRFA
+1093 QNAEYTLRGVAITLGSRPTFDYTI
-1106 VQTGG
+1106 V
-1111 DWLSGTGASTNG
+1111 SGTPVGEYQSGYLIHESKTN
-1123 FMGTGDVRVY
+1123 
-1133 KTYLVGSNGNVWEVL
+1133 
-1148 GSTQRGKYGDI
+1148 I
-1159 YRSGDVMY
+1159 
-1167 AGIGDSTQ
+1167 
-1175 VAAFNN
+1175 
-1181 QFPNGTT
+1181 P
-1188 ITIVQTRYTPSLNSS
+1188 
-1203 VRISVSGDFTQV
+1203 VSGNFTQV
-1215 DLFAE
+1215 D
-1220 PSVILN
+1220 VIGSPEKIL
-1226 EASFKNGWLG
+1226 ATPVLANGWMGSWNPEIPKGTSQAYQLVRKMVTSG
-1236 GWAGMP
+1236 NTFT
-1242 SSAPAGDIDFTRKV
+1242 APYTTNN
-1256 KVGTPTRIYKLPS
+1256 GTS
-1269 GAWSSGEMPNFNS
+1269 WSSQPLT
-1282 ILNGSTRGW
+1282 INGTTNAVTANWDDRHIW
-1291 SSDKTILYTF
+1291 VVP
-1301 TYTAFAKQTKGSTN
+1301 YTAFAKQTKPSTN
-1315 KPVLNSAGGLGAV
+1315 KPVLNGSEGIGFVWASADNYMSQGQGL
-1328 AQSGGFH
+1328 
-1335 AITWGALLVESLIGK
+1335 IETLIGK
-1350 VPTSSVGGAG
+1350 VGKDNQDGNQETRLALTKHFMQPEGTLKKGDVRKHT
-1360 MSLSDWINIPIQHD
+1360 PI
-1374 GKIHVGDLKKVEP
+1374 DLKKP
-1387 FDKPRPNNDSPAV
+1387 INDSPAV
-1400 KALWYQSAAN
+1400 KTLWYQTAEN

-1467 NWSGMYMGDDGE
+1467 NWSGMYMGDEGE

-1485 DSVSLDTTVK
+1485 NSVSLDTTVK

>member
-152 DLDNTQAALDLV
+152 DLANTQAALDLV

-217 IEQFVGTSKA
+217 IEQFVS
-227 DIQQFVT
+227 

-239 IDAKATAISTAIDT
+239 IDAKATAISKAIDT

-260 EITTL
+260 EITALTS
-265 VTTSK
+265 TSK
-270 SQISAQVTTGKSDI
+270 Q
-284 AELIT
+284 
-289 GGTDSIS
+289 
-296 SLSST
+296 
-301 SQSEIT
+301 EIT
-307 ALATK
+307 
-312 SKSDIVALAT
+312 ALAT

-327 ITTLTTTSKGEIS
+327 ITTLTTTSKSE
-340 DLVAGGTN
+340 
-348 SITSLTD
+348 
-355 TSKGAI
+355 I
-361 NTLVSASKTE
+361 NTLVSTSKTE
-371 ITDLATT
+371 ITELATT

-383 SQQSTAAISEMTS
+383 SQQSTTAISEMTS

-425 KTDAQTLKTQT
+425 KTDSQALKTQT

-476 EQFAASGFVHYGQGY
+476 EQFAASGFVHMGTQHSGG
-491 SNNVNSHIVN
+491 NTVGHIN
-501 EGLWSNETFSNVLRL
+501 EGLWSATAEKNVLKI
-516 GRGNVTTGSSKT
+516 GRGTSSIGGSSKT
-528 TFPVTHIAGFISK
+528 NHAVTHIAGFISSLYS
-541 IFGVNQVDESIINSI
+541 VNRSDPTYQPCEI

-592 GDVAPNTNEAVG
+592 GNVAADVNEAVG
-604 RAFEGVVKNAD
+604 RAFEGQIKNGDFRDNTVSWGVSNSATMVMENGA
-615 LRNGLDGWS
+615 LRLTTNGSVNGQLFPQGFGPRAGVNK
-624 ISGASAVI
+624 IRIVI
-632 SNEGN
+632 S
-637 GVVGVSFS
+637 
-645 TNWSGAYF
+645 
-653 QVDLKANV
+653 DLKGGAAPV
-661 KYEMKFELIDN
+661 WQYKLGSSAYVSQRLYE
-672 GGVVGQGISLK
+672 GV
-683 NTQDLTPRSGSDDQ
+683 N
-697 SCWFYPHEAGVY
+697 E
-709 TCTFTANADLVSTAN
+709 FTADFTGLTSFIIQPKGNATGSSILVHEVSVSLAT
-724 KQRFIANSSG
+724 
-734 TGKALFKLHYIRPVQ
+734 
-749 EEVVINRVDMFGF
+749 EEVVINRVDLFGF

-846 LVQWRVRQRTIAGV
+846 LVQWRVRQRTIAGI
-860 GNGDWQ
+860 GNDKWFNLNPAASPNNVYLQFTSSATTTANFVKPQGKREDSQPYALSHDYTQAYGSQ
-866 SVNSQ
+866 SGGN
-871 GAALMFFQAP
+871 
-881 SGFTIQPSA
+881 TNK
-890 QGILDVTPT
+890 GI
-899 WFGAGSKGAYYGIT
+899 FKAN
-913 HGTPIHKDNG
+913 HKDLYG
-923 IFCAG
+923 
-928 LGGKVVPELGI
+928 V
-939 DGYCY
+939 DGQCY
-944 FHVCGV
+944 FLVCGV
-950 VPRLNQGSYHPSLN
+950 VPRLNQGAYHPSFN
-964 PMGARQMNNDINNTG
+964 PMGTAKTVIQGVGWLTWFDSKNTKLHSTSNCFKPWEGSGWGVGGG
-979 ARDWWNSNPSVAT
+979 A
-992 ARTST
+992 
-997 VQCMKV
+997 
-1003 SMGFGEIAAHPNT
+1003 IANGQGQGIDA
-1016 GKIGGTSGRPDGK
+1016 GGWRPDGK
-1029 FYDAIYAS
+1029 YYDAIYAS
-1037 GQGGVIDYRLSAWD
+1037 GQGGVIDYRTPAKD

-1063 KVVSGS
+1063 KVVNGT
-1069 YRGKENLVW
+1069 YRGEELLT
-1078 SFIGEGHSFVKTGAA
+1078 KTK
-1093 SWESVQNGRFRFA
+1093 VF
-1106 VQTGG
+1106 
-1111 DWLSGTGASTNG
+1111 
-1123 FMGTGDVRVY
+1123 
-1133 KTYLVGSNGNVWEVL
+1133 
-1148 GSTQRGKYGDI
+1148 GSTQGATYQGVVSGMYKWNASAADFVISDGALGTSGASAPIIGWLVQESKVFPVTYLFQASGSSTTQI
-1159 YRSGDVMY
+1159 YCGQS
-1167 AGIGDSTQ
+1167 AWENTK
-1175 VAAFNN
+1175 
-1181 QFPNGTT
+1181 PNGVVQDIVSNKPMYFVQRITT
-1188 ITIVQTRYTPSLNSS
+1188 NIP
-1203 VRISVSGDFTQV
+1203 VSGDFSQV
-1215 DLFAE
+1215 DVIGE
-1220 PSVILN
+1220 PANILTTP
-1226 EASFKNGWLG
+1226 ALANGWIG
-1236 GWAGMP
+1236 SWNPKFHTNYNTIVG
-1242 SSAPAGDIDFTRKV
+1242 TRKNV
-1256 KVGTPTRIYKLPS
+1256 LGAVARRYTDNLGTAWGSDSPAWDSAKNTFVASSLQPTGRVEI
-1269 GAWSSGEMPNFNS
+1269 WE
-1282 ILNGSTRGW
+1282 
-1291 SSDKTILYTF
+1291 
-1301 TYTAFAKQTKGSTN
+1301 YTAFAKQTKSSTN
-1315 KPVLNSAGGLGAV
+1315 KPVLNGVEGLGGVYATARGHKDDAV
-1328 AQSGGFH
+1328 
-1335 AITWGALLVESLIGK
+1335 LLTESLIGK
-1350 VPTSSVGGAG
+1350 VLTSTAAPYAQLKTFENTRFGAG
-1360 MSLSDWINIPIQHD
+1360 GTINQYPIAGSHSP
-1374 GKIHVGDLKKVEP
+1374 IEIMT
-1387 FDKPRPNNDSPAV
+1387 PNNDSPAV
-1400 KALWYQSAAN
+1400 KTLWYQIANN

-1467 NWSGMYMGDDGE
+1467 NWSGMYMGDEGE

-1485 DSVSLDTTVK
+1485 NSVSLDTTVK

>member
-152 DLDNTQAALDLV
+152 DLANTQAALDLV

-217 IEQFVGTSKA
+217 IEQFVS
-227 DIQQFVT
+227 

-239 IDAKATAISTAIDT
+239 IDAKATAISEAIDT

-260 EITTL
+260 EITALTS
-265 VTTSK
+265 TSK
-270 SQISAQVTTGKSDI
+270 Q
-284 AELIT
+284 
-289 GGTDSIS
+289 
-296 SLSST
+296 
-301 SQSEIT
+301 EIT
-307 ALATK
+307 
-312 SKSDIVALAT
+312 ALAT

-327 ITTLTTTSKGEIS
+327 ITTLTTTSKSEIS
-340 DLVAGGTN
+340 ELVAGGTN

-371 ITDLATT
+371 ITELATT

-383 SQQSTAAISEMTS
+383 SQQSTTAISEMTS

-468 KAARMLAS
+468 KAQRALAS
-476 EQFAASGFVHYGQGY
+476 NEFAASGFVHYGRGY
-491 SNNVNSHIVN
+491 TGSSPANGTLIN
-501 EGLWSNETFSNVLRL
+501 EGLWSRTVEASLANALLMGRTSPTSNN
-516 GRGNVTTGSSKT
+516 GTSKT
-528 TFPVTHIAGFISK
+528 LFPVTHIAGFISNL
-541 IFGVNQVDESIINSI
+541 FFNENGGNYTSAI
-556 KFPEAPNGTV
+556 KFPDAPNGTV

-592 GDVAPNTNEAVG
+592 GDVAPTVNEAVA
-604 RAFEGVVKNAD
+604 RAFEGLVKSGD
-615 LRNGLDGWS
+615 FRNPVFWNVTG
-624 ISGASAVI
+624 SGASVDTTGITMSGNCSAKHTFDFKDNTDYEIEFTVTNFTGGEFRVI
-632 SNEGN
+632 QYGNAGHDGTITYVRGN
-637 GVVGVSFS
+637 GTYKIKWNSNDFSSDWGTNGILSFLSENAS
-645 TNWSGAYF
+645 TSA
-653 QVDLKANV
+653 KITNV
-661 KYEMKFELIDN
+661 RL
-672 GGVVGQGISLK
+672 
-683 NTQDLTPRSGSDDQ
+683 
-697 SCWFYPHEAGVY
+697 
-709 TCTFTANADLVSTAN
+709 
-724 KQRFIANSSG
+724 SSP
-734 TGKALFKLHYIRPVQ
+734 T

-762 EYFLEEISKANPFV
+762 EYWLEEVTEVFHN
-776 YPYGCI
+776 GCI
-782 QSKLTSIEGI
+782 QSKATSIEGI
-792 ATKESNRPITYYSV
+792 ATKDSTRPDTYFAV
-806 FDGDTTSKGKGVD
+806 FDGDTTSKGKCVVWND
-819 FWAATDAQKRALVSN
+819 LTNEQKIKLVSN
-834 PDHNIYLLDDGR
+834 PDHNLFLMDDGR
-846 LVQWRVRQRTIAGV
+846 LVQWRVRQRTFAAAKNGKWGNTNPAVAAGYSWLDC
-860 GNGDWQ
+860 GGGSYYPQ
-866 SVNSQ
+866 PQ
-871 GAALMFFQAP
+871 G
-881 SGFTIQPSA
+881 SS
-890 QGILDVTPT
+890 D
-899 WFGAGSKGAYYGIT
+899 Y
-913 HGTPIHKDNG
+913 
-923 IFCAG
+923 
-928 LGGKVVPELGI
+928 VVPTVQNWVQGEVFGGMLNQNIPAHLKHQGVFTAI
-939 DGYCY
+939 GEKGRITAHAVDGECY
-944 FHVCGV
+944 FQVCGV
-950 VPRLNQGSYHPSLN
+950 VPRLNQGAYHPTFN
-964 PMGARQMNNDINNTG
+964 PMGAAAWHKWG
-979 ARDWWNSNPSVAT
+979 VA
-992 ARTST
+992 ADLPWYDSRVVSGITSAGKCFT
-997 VQCMKV
+997 EV
-1003 SMGFGEIAAHPNT
+1003 SASTQIAKTPGSGRISH
-1016 GKIGGTSGRPDGK
+1016 GKNKRPDGK

-1051 MSSKEEASKIFQ
+1051 MSSKEEAAKIFQ
-1063 KVVSGS
+1063 KVVNGT
-1069 YRGKENLVW
+1069 YRGEETLYGSKVYRIGTATTGFSVNNYRRFDCASVTDVGLTITVGKGRADNTPHNDLNTPRLGFIYDAKTGGLW
-1078 SFIGEGHSFVKTGAA
+1078 KVTSFIQDEAGVSRIYTSLASEGAPAGTYTDLYFIGSPNAPYVTTGA
-1093 SWESVQNGRFRFA
+1093 Q
-1106 VQTGG
+1106 
-1111 DWLSGTGASTNG
+1111 
-1123 FMGTGDVRVY
+1123 
-1133 KTYLVGSNGNVWEVL
+1133 GSEIDNL
-1148 GSTQRGKYGDI
+1148 
-1159 YRSGDVMY
+1159 
-1167 AGIGDSTQ
+1167 
-1175 VAAFNN
+1175 
-1181 QFPNGTT
+1181 
-1188 ITIVQTRYTPSLNSS
+1188 YTSIP
-1203 VRISVSGDFTQV
+1203 VSGNFTQV
-1215 DLFAE
+1215 DVVGSPAN
-1220 PSVILN
+1220 IL
-1226 EASFKNGWLG
+1226 ATPTLANGWIG
-1236 GWAGMP
+1236 SWNPKFHTNYNTIVG
-1242 SSAPAGDIDFTRKV
+1242 TRKNV
-1256 KVGTPTRIYKLPS
+1256 LGSVARRYTDNLGTAWGSDSPAWDSAKNTFVASSLQPTGRVEL
-1269 GAWSSGEMPNFNS
+1269 WE
-1282 ILNGSTRGW
+1282 
-1291 SSDKTILYTF
+1291 
-1301 TYTAFAKQTKGSTN
+1301 YTAFAKQTKSSTN
-1315 KPVLNSAGGLGAV
+1315 KPVLNGVEGLGCVYATARGHKDDAVLLTESLMGKVLTSTAAPYAQLKTFENTRFGAGGTIN
-1328 AQSGGFH
+1328 QYP
-1335 AITWGALLVESLIGK
+1335 I
-1350 VPTSSVGGAG
+1350 AG
-1360 MSLSDWINIPIQHD
+1360 SHSPIE
-1374 GKIHVGDLKKVEP
+1374 IMT
-1387 FDKPRPNNDSPAV
+1387 PNNDSPAV
-1400 KALWYQSAAN
+1400 KTLWYQIANN

-1467 NWSGMYMGDDGE
+1467 NWSGMYMGDEGE

-1501 DGWGDDSTIR
+1501 DGWGDDSTVR

-1538 GYTKNKARAG
+1538 GYTKNKARAC

>member
-152 DLDNTQAALDLV
+152 DLANTQAALDLV

-217 IEQFVGTSKA
+217 IEQFVS
-227 DIQQFVT
+227 

-239 IDAKATAISTAIDT
+239 IDAKATAISTAIAT

-476 EQFAASGFVHYGQGY
+476 EQFAASGFVDFGRHYSSGNY
-491 SNNVNSHIVN
+491 VPVN
-501 EGLWSNETFSNVLRL
+501 EGLWSQLDSPNSLRI
-516 GRGNVTTGSSKT
+516 GKVTNASGTSKT
-528 TFPVTHIAGFISK
+528 NHAVTHIAGFIS
-541 IFGVNQVDESIINSI
+541 QLININDAFEPRASI
-556 KFPEAPNGTV
+556 KFPEAPNGAV
-566 VYDSTGNCRGSGKA
+566 VYDSTGNCRGSGKVN
-580 TLDLTKDVDPKY
+580 LDLSKEVDPKY
-592 GDVAPNTNEAVG
+592 GDVAANSNEAVA
-604 RAFEGVVKNAD
+604 RAFEGDCKNGD
-615 LRNGLDGWS
+615 FRNGTSNWG
-624 ISGASAVI
+624 ISGSNVNNSLSLGSSGGYVNGQQTGESAYFDNYTSFEAGSTYRI
-632 SNEGN
+632 K
-637 GVVGVSFS
+637 GVVNVENIGSGWRLYTRDHAGGGIVFES
-645 TNWSGAYF
+645 T
-653 QVDLKANV
+653 
-661 KYEMKFELIDN
+661 
-672 GGVVGQGISLK
+672 
-683 NTQDLTPRSGSDDQ
+683 T
-697 SCWFYPHEAGVY
+697 
-709 TCTFTANADLVSTAN
+709 
-724 KQRFIANSSG
+724 G
-734 TGKALFKLHYIRPVQ
+734 TGLQAFEVNFTFNSAWTGAKLQLHYQARALFKGTFKYLSVQ
-749 EEVVINRVDMFGF
+749 KVTEEVVTERVDMFGF
-762 EYFLEEISKANPFV
+762 EFFLEEVSKANPFV

-782 QSKLTSIEGI
+782 QSLASTMEGI
-792 ATKESNRPITYYSV
+792 ATTGSNRPVTYYAA
-806 FDGDTTSKGKGVD
+806 FDGDTGSKGKGVD
-819 FWAATDAQKRALVSN
+819 FWAATDEQKRALVSN
-834 PDHNIYLLDDGR
+834 PEHNIYLLDDGR
-846 LVQWRVRQRTIAGV
+846 LVQWRVRQRTIAGA
-860 GNGDWQ
+860 GNGDWEGFSPVDATQ
-866 SVNSQ
+866 HYLHFYGVFSNCSVVN
-871 GAALMFFQAP
+871 P
-881 SGFTIQPSA
+881 
-890 QGILDVTPT
+890 QGIKDVLGGNGTS
-899 WFGAGSKGAYYGIT
+899 FGKPNNALGYGVFDGNVEPIRPDESLGAYKVRFSHASDGSYAV
-913 HGTPIHKDNG
+913 NG
-923 IFCAG
+923 
-928 LGGKVVPELGI
+928 E
-939 DGYCY
+939 CY
-944 FHVCGV
+944 FYVCGV
-950 VPRLNQGSYHPSLN
+950 VPRLNKGAYHPSFN
-964 PMGARQMNNDINNTG
+964 PLGTKSWVQSGKGWNAQWWQMTGISSTRQCFDYKTASSDLTQAGANEEFSGFIG
-979 ARDWWNSNPSVAT
+979 SRDGSS
-992 ARTST
+992 
-997 VQCMKV
+997 
-1003 SMGFGEIAAHPNT
+1003 
-1016 GKIGGTSGRPDGK
+1016 RPDGR

-1037 GQGGVIDYRLSAWD
+1037 GWGGVIDYRFSAWD
-1051 MSSKEEASKIFQ
+1051 MGSKDEAAKIFQ
-1063 KVVSGS
+1063 KLENGT
-1069 YRGKENLVW
+1069 YRGKEFATRCDLFVRTSTEPYFYGGKTAIW
-1078 SFIGEGHSFVKTGAA
+1078 IEGIDDFIGSRNPRDFKVNGYTVVTAATDGHG
-1093 SWESVQNGRFRFA
+1093 QY
-1106 VQTGG
+1106 
-1111 DWLSGTGASTNG
+1111 
-1123 FMGTGDVRVY
+1123 VY
-1133 KTYLVGSNGNVWEVL
+1133 FDS
-1148 GSTQRGKYGDI
+1148 KYGDI
-1159 YRSGDVMY
+1159 
-1167 AGIGDSTQ
+1167 
-1175 VAAFNN
+1175 
-1181 QFPNGTT
+1181 
-1188 ITIVQTRYTPSLNSS
+1188 SS
-1203 VRISVSGDFTQV
+1203 YWKSVSNNLVVTSPTNIPVSGNFNMIDVLGSPERILAKT
-1215 DLFAE
+1215 DLA
-1220 PSVILN
+1220 
-1226 EASFKNGWLG
+1226 NGWLG
-1236 GWAGMP
+1236 GWIPVVPNNTLVANKFPMTHVAVDKDMRMYWSDGDAAWQTGTYTFSSSLNARDNGSVIP
-1242 SSAPAGDIDFTRKV
+1242 STRVALHSYTASA
-1256 KVGTPTRIYKLPS
+1256 KLTKSANIKP
-1269 GAWSSGEMPNFNS
+1269 
-1282 ILNGSTRGW
+1282 ILNGANGVGDVYATMFNDRTRGGLLRESFINKVVSGYSQKHPHSQVVKLNKCTLLDGYFASNPDFSPTHECIALGEPAYDDSAIKVLW
-1291 SSDKTILYTF
+1291 SQSSNNQQANLNLSFNELIWVGSYSSLNV
-1301 TYTAFAKQTKGSTN
+1301 TKITSTN
-1315 KPVLNSAGGLGAV
+1315 TATDGVAGQFYLTDPSITNALGNK
-1328 AQSGGFH
+1328 
-1335 AITWGALLVESLIGK
+1335 LL
-1350 VPTSSVGGAG
+1350 
-1360 MSLSDWINIPIQHD
+1360 
-1374 GKIHVGDLKKVEP
+1374 
-1387 FDKPRPNNDSPAV
+1387 RCV
-1400 KALWYQSAAN
+1400 KS
-1410 QQCSLNFAWNELVWK
+1410 F
-1425 NLIVK
+1425 
-1430 DVNTASS
+1430 TASWGD
-1437 PVKQGEVYVIKADV
+1437 VWLENGKGFVYITAPTGDPFLVVYGSQSD
-1451 PLKGQIFKAN
+1451 L
-1461 GNNAGW
+1461 W
-1467 NWSGMYMGDDGE
+1467 GDDGKLRIVSE
-1479 VYYGGG
+1479 V
-1485 DSVSLDTTVK
+1485 
-1495 SYQGKS
+1495 
-1501 DGWGDDSTIR
+1501 
-1511 IIDGIGTFINLNG
+1511 GTYKNLNG
-1524 DTCLYGTHELAIPY
+1524 DLCLYGTHELAIPY

>member
-152 DLDNTQAALDLV
+152 DLANTQAALDLV

-170 AQGVEV
+170 EQGVEV

-193 LALVNKAKSD
+193 LALVNQAKSD

-217 IEQFVGTSKA
+217 IEQFVS
-227 DIQQFVT
+227 

-239 IDAKATAISTAIDT
+239 IDAKATAISKAIDT

-260 EITTL
+260 EITDLTS
-265 VTTSK
+265 TSK
-270 SQISAQVTTGKSDI
+270 Q
-284 AELIT
+284 
-289 GGTDSIS
+289 
-296 SLSST
+296 
-301 SQSEIT
+301 EIT

-312 SKSDIVALAT
+312 
-322 QSKKD
+322 SKKD
-327 ITTLTTTSKGEIS
+327 ITTLTTTSKSEIS
-340 DLVAGGTN
+340 ELVAGGTN

-383 SQQSTAAISEMTS
+383 SQQSTTAISEMTS

-468 KAARMLAS
+468 KAAQMLAS

-528 TFPVTHIAGFISK
+528 TFPVTYIAGFISK

-566 VYDSTGNCRGSGKA
+566 VYDSTGNCRGAGKP
-580 TLDLTKDVDPKY
+580 TLNLLGENDPKY
-592 GDVAPNTNEAVG
+592 ENTTLDVNEAVA
-604 RAFEGVVKNAD
+604 RAFEGKVC
-615 LRNGLDGWS
+615 NGNFRAGVAAYWRVAGGGTITQHARGAL
-624 ISGASAVI
+624 ISANGNVYGGAASSPNI
-632 SNEGN
+632 HI
-637 GVVGVSFS
+637 
-645 TNWSGAYF
+645 
-653 QVDLKANV
+653 DANV
-661 KYEMKFELIDN
+661 TVRVSCTIHACTGSGNIILR
-672 GGVVGQGISLK
+672 GG
-683 NTQDLTPRSGSDDQ
+683 SGN
-697 SCWFYPHEAGVY
+697 HAK
-709 TCTFTANADLVSTAN
+709 TIN
-724 KQRFIANSSG
+724 ANSVGYFEHIVTPKTTADGNYVLIEAAADTTFECVIGDISVKPL
-734 TGKALFKLHYIRPVQ
+734 T

-846 LVQWRVRQRTIAGV
+846 LVQWRVRQRTIAGA
-860 GNGDWQ
+860 GNGK
-866 SVNSQ
+866 
-871 GAALMFFQAP
+871 
-881 SGFTIQPSA
+881 
-890 QGILDVTPT
+890 
-899 WFGAGSKGAYYGIT
+899 WFRTNPNIREA
-913 HGTPIHKDNG
+913 NG
-923 IFCAG
+923 IFRWADSNATVSGRRVRAQGSLDSSTAFCETGADG
-928 LGGKVVPELGI
+928 WYSPTDWVAYNDRPNKGVFSLTTQSNLGEGVNRE
-939 DGYCY
+939 CY
-944 FHVCGV
+944 FLVCGV
-950 VPRLNQGSYHPSLN
+950 VPRLNQGAYHPSFN
-964 PMGARQMNNDINNTG
+964 PMGTAKTVIQGVGWLTWFDSKNTKLHSTSNCFKPWEGSGWGVGGG
-979 ARDWWNSNPSVAT
+979 A
-992 ARTST
+992 
-997 VQCMKV
+997 
-1003 SMGFGEIAAHPNT
+1003 IANGQGQGIDA
-1016 GKIGGTSGRPDGK
+1016 GGWRPDGK
-1029 FYDAIYAS
+1029 YYDAIYAS

-1063 KVVSGS
+1063 KVVNGT
-1069 YRGKENLVW
+1069 YRGEEELVE
-1078 SFIGEGHSFVKTGAA
+1078 SCVFDCGTPRDKGTFTGYA
-1093 SWESVQNGRFRFA
+1093 Q
-1106 VQTGG
+1106 
-1111 DWLSGTGASTNG
+1111 
-1123 FMGTGDVRVY
+1123 VRVPANTIDVAFANFQKATDVEIAGHFIDASSKIFPISNISVNSGGY
-1133 KTYLVGSNGNVWEVL
+1133 DTIYFSTAWVSSSDSINITGKCYVVPIRKTN
-1148 GSTQRGKYGDI
+1148 I
-1159 YRSGDVMY
+1159 
-1167 AGIGDSTQ
+1167 
-1175 VAAFNN
+1175 
-1181 QFPNGTT
+1181 P
-1188 ITIVQTRYTPSLNSS
+1188 
-1203 VRISVSGDFTQV
+1203 VSGDFTQL
-1215 DLFAE
+1215 DLLGSPANIIASPEFA
-1220 PSVILN
+1220 
-1226 EASFKNGWLG
+1226 NGWVGNWIPVIPNDTLIATDFQLVRKAVTTKMEFT
-1236 GWAGMP
+1236 WRDAGN
-1242 SSAPAGDIDFTRKV
+1242 SSWGSGSYNVNTTLNTRD
-1256 KVGTPTRIYKLPS
+1256 
-1269 GAWSSGEMPNFNS
+1269 NS
-1282 ILNGSTRGW
+1282 AAQSRSRVAVN
-1291 SSDKTILYTF
+1291 
-1301 TYTAFAKQTKGSTN
+1301 TYTAFAKQTKSSTN
-1315 KPVLNSAGGLGAV
+1315 KKVLNGSEGIGDVWASADNFLVQGNGL
-1328 AQSGGFH
+1328 
-1335 AITWGALLVESLIGK
+1335 IEALLGK
-1350 VPTSSVGGAG
+1350 VGK
-1360 MSLSDWINIPIQHD
+1360 DNQD
-1374 GKIHVGDLKKVEP
+1374 GNQERRFTISRHFFLPEGLLKKGSGLHFHTPV
-1387 FDKPRPNNDSPAV
+1387 DLLKPLNDSPAV
-1400 KALWYQSAAN
+1400 KALWYQTADS
-1410 QQCSLNFAWNELVWK
+1410 QQCSLNFAWNELVYK
-1425 NLIVK
+1425 LFTNPIVDTGAQMLRK
-1430 DVNTASS
+1430 RGAIYLVNVSGSALNGRLVIWNGNEASIPVDYTAYY
-1437 PVKQGEVYVIKADV
+1437 VDANNVIKS
-1451 PLKGQIFKAN
+1451 KSS
-1461 GNNAGW
+1461 NA
-1467 NWSGMYMGDDGE
+1467 
-1479 VYYGGG
+1479 
-1485 DSVSLDTTVK
+1485 VSTIQLYT
-1495 SYQGKS
+1495 G

-1538 GYTKNKARAG
+1538 GYTKNKARAC

>member
-152 DLDNTQAALDLV
+152 DLANTQAALDLV

-217 IEQFVGTSKA
+217 IEQFVS
-227 DIQQFVT
+227 

-239 IDAKATAISTAIDT
+239 IDAKATAISEAIDT

-260 EITTL
+260 EITALTS
-265 VTTSK
+265 TSK
-270 SQISAQVTTGKSDI
+270 Q
-284 AELIT
+284 
-289 GGTDSIS
+289 
-296 SLSST
+296 
-301 SQSEIT
+301 EIT
-307 ALATK
+307 
-312 SKSDIVALAT
+312 ALAT

-327 ITTLTTTSKGEIS
+327 ITTLTTTSKSEIS
-340 DLVAGGTN
+340 ELVAGGTN

-371 ITDLATT
+371 ITELATT

-383 SQQSTAAISEMTS
+383 SQQSTTAISEMTS

-468 KAARMLAS
+468 KAQRALAS
-476 EQFAASGFVHYGQGY
+476 NEFAASGFVHYGKHY
-491 SNNVNSHIVN
+491 NVNSIN
-501 EGLWSNETFSNVLRL
+501 EGMWKDNGTETNMVWMGFEGDL
-516 GRGNVTTGSSKT
+516 GTSKT
-528 TFPVTHIAGFISK
+528 NLPVTNIAGFQSTL
-541 IFGVNQVDESIINSI
+541 NAINENNKRVRI
-556 KFPEAPNGTV
+556 KFPDAPNGTV
-566 VYDSTGNCRGSGKA
+566 IYDSTGNCRGSGKA

-592 GDVAPNTNEAVG
+592 GDVASSVNEAVA
-604 RAFEGVVKNAD
+604 RAFEGSVKNGDFRLGTESWRATYSGNAFSVAD
-615 LRNGLDGWS
+615 GVCTLTSGNSRYTGIEQFVNKHITGLKYDFELTVHEASTDAVLVMSFNNEASGNVTVRAS
-624 ISGASAVI
+624 ELPKTYRISGVLAASAG
-632 SNEGN
+632 GN
-637 GVVGVSFS
+637 CRFYFDSGDTTAETFKVSGFS
-645 TNWSGAYF
+645 W
-653 QVDLKANV
+653 K
-661 KYEMKFELIDN
+661 
-672 GGVVGQGISLK
+672 
-683 NTQDLTPRSGSDDQ
+683 P
-697 SCWFYPHEAGVY
+697 
-709 TCTFTANADLVSTAN
+709 VS
-724 KQRFIANSSG
+724 
-734 TGKALFKLHYIRPVQ
+734 

-846 LVQWRVRQRTIAGV
+846 LVQWRVRQRTIAGI
-860 GNGDWQ
+860 GNGKWRNINPVGIGVTTAENILNWDGGTR
-866 SVNSQ
+866 VK
-871 GAALMFFQAP
+871 AQAGGDVVMTG
-881 SGFTIQPSA
+881 STGYFTSYQLK
-890 QGILDVTPT
+890 QYND
-899 WFGAGSKGAYYGIT
+899 K
-913 HGTPIHKDNG
+913 
-923 IFCAG
+923 
-928 LGGKVVPELGI
+928 PELGVFTARYASNCV
-939 DGYCY
+939 DYECY
-944 FHVCGV
+944 FDVCGV
-950 VPRLNQGSYHPSLN
+950 VPRLNQGAYHPSFN
-964 PMGARQMNNDINNTG
+964 PMGAKLIKNKAD
-979 ARDWWNSNPSVAT
+979 SNHGFWYEST
-992 ARTST
+992 ANQLTNVQQAFTLAST
-997 VQCMKV
+997 VAN
-1003 SMGFGEIAAHPNT
+1003 SGA
-1016 GKIGGTSGRPDGK
+1016 IGGVSGRPDGK

-1037 GQGGVIDYRLSAWD
+1037 GQGGVIDYRTPAKD
-1051 MSSKEEASKIFQ
+1051 MSSKEEASKVFQ
-1063 KVVSGS
+1063 KVVNGS
-1069 YRGKENLVW
+1069 YRGEEGLLVTKFVANAYQGYFTAENK
-1078 SFIGEGHSFVKTGAA
+1078 SHAYFKTGP
-1093 SWESVQNGRFRFA
+1093 NN
-1106 VQTGG
+1106 TGNNIDFHG
-1111 DWLSGTGASTNG
+1111 SGLPA
-1123 FMGTGDVRVY
+1123 GTPIVAWQPSSG
-1133 KTYLVGSNGNVWEVL
+1133 LVGYGAVSTTNSYLYLNPTENSRGKTTHTTGFL
-1148 GSTQRGKYGDI
+1148 PAGGSTEPWYFACVDD
-1159 YRSGDVMY
+1159 SG
-1167 AGIGDSTQ
+1167 I
-1175 VAAFNN
+1175 
-1181 QFPNGTT
+1181 P
-1188 ITIVQTRYTPSLNSS
+1188 
-1203 VRISVSGDFTQV
+1203 VSGDFTQL
-1215 DLFAE
+1215 DLLGSPANIIASPEFA
-1220 PSVILN
+1220 
-1226 EASFKNGWLG
+1226 NGWVGNWIPVIPNDTLITTDFQLVRKAVITKMEFT
-1236 GWAGMP
+1236 WRDAGN
-1242 SSAPAGDIDFTRKV
+1242 SS
-1256 KVGTPTRIYKLPS
+1256 
-1269 GAWSSGEMPNFNS
+1269 WSSGSYNVNTTLNTRDNS
-1282 ILNGSTRGW
+1282 AAQSRSRVAVN
-1291 SSDKTILYTF
+1291 

-1315 KPVLNSAGGLGAV
+1315 KKVLNGSEGVGFVWASADNFVTQGN
-1328 AQSGGFH
+1328 
-1335 AITWGALLVESLIGK
+1335 ALIESLLGK
-1350 VPTSSVGGAG
+1350 VGK
-1360 MSLSDWINIPIQHD
+1360 DNQD
-1374 GKIHVGDLKKVEP
+1374 GNQERRFTITKHFMLPEGNLKTGVNLHLHTAVDLW
-1387 FDKPRPNNDSPAV
+1387 KPLNDSPAV
-1400 KALWYQSAAN
+1400 KTLWYQIANN
-1410 QQCSLNFAWNELVWK
+1410 QQCSLNFAWNELVYK
-1425 NLIVK
+1425 PFTNPIVDTGAQMLRK
-1430 DVNTASS
+1430 RGAIYLVNVAGSALNGRLVIWNGNEASIPVDYTAYY
-1437 PVKQGEVYVIKADV
+1437 VDANNVIKS
-1451 PLKGQIFKAN
+1451 KSS
-1461 GNNAGW
+1461 NA
-1467 NWSGMYMGDDGE
+1467 
-1479 VYYGGG
+1479 
-1485 DSVSLDTTVK
+1485 VSTIQLYT
-1495 SYQGKS
+1495 G

-1538 GYTKNKARAG
+1538 GYIKNKARAG

>member
-115 DKVLIHTDDG
+115 DKVFIHTDDG

-152 DLDNTQAALDLV
+152 DLANTQAALDLV

-217 IEQFVGTSKA
+217 IEQFVS
-227 DIQQFVT
+227 

-239 IDAKATAISTAIDT
+239 IDAKATAISEAIDT

-260 EITTL
+260 EITALTS
-265 VTTSK
+265 TSK
-270 SQISAQVTTGKSDI
+270 Q
-284 AELIT
+284 
-289 GGTDSIS
+289 
-296 SLSST
+296 
-301 SQSEIT
+301 EIT
-307 ALATK
+307 
-312 SKSDIVALAT
+312 ALAT

-327 ITTLTTTSKGEIS
+327 ITTLTTTSKSEIS
-340 DLVAGGTN
+340 ELVAGGTN

-371 ITDLATT
+371 ITDLVTT

-425 KTDAQTLKTQT
+425 KTDSQALKTQT

-476 EQFAASGFVHYGQGY
+476 EQFAASGFVHYGKHVADTA
-491 SNNVNSHIVN
+491 SFTPIN
-501 EGLWSNETFSNVLRL
+501 EGMFTNDGAEFYSQAGQLLMGEL
-516 GRGNVTTGSSKT
+516 GGNKRGSSKT
-528 TFPVTHIAGFISK
+528 DFPVTHIAGFISK
-541 IFGVNQVDESIINSI
+541 LLGVTTAQGANSFAI

-592 GDVAPNTNEAVG
+592 GDVAGSVNEAVA
-604 RAFEGVVKNAD
+604 RAFEGYLPNGDFRNSTVGWVTTPSGDMTVASGEMTVTNLANNGSLRCTTHPTLPAGQWLLEATVKCPSGKVFWLNLYNPTDNNKPVIFTGTGNWQKVSGVVTTTVPTKASNIYIQN
-615 LRNGLDGWS
+615 R
-624 ISGASAVI
+624 SGAI
-632 SNEGN
+632 
-637 GVVGVSFS
+637 
-645 TNWSGAYF
+645 
-653 QVDLKANV
+653 Q
-661 KYEMKFELIDN
+661 
-672 GGVVGQGISLK
+672 
-683 NTQDLTPRSGSDDQ
+683 
-697 SCWFYPHEAGVY
+697 
-709 TCTFTANADLVSTAN
+709 TFTVKDYRVAPAS
-724 KQRFIANSSG
+724 
-734 TGKALFKLHYIRPVQ
+734 

-776 YPYGCI
+776 FPYGCI

-913 HGTPIHKDNG
+913 HATPIHKDNG

-939 DGYCY
+939 DGHCY

-950 VPRLNQGSYHPSLN
+950 VPRLNQGAYHPSFN
-964 PMGARQMNNDINNTG
+964 PLGTKSWVQSGKGWNAQWWQMTGISSTRQCFDYKTASSDLTQAGANEEFSGFIG
-979 ARDWWNSNPSVAT
+979 SRDGSS
-992 ARTST
+992 
-997 VQCMKV
+997 
-1003 SMGFGEIAAHPNT
+1003 
-1016 GKIGGTSGRPDGK
+1016 RPDGR
-1029 FYDAIYAS
+1029 FYDSIYAS
-1037 GQGGVIDYRLSAWD
+1037 GWGGVIDYRFSAWD
-1051 MSSKEEASKIFQ
+1051 MGSKDEAAKIFQ
-1063 KVVSGS
+1063 KLENGT
-1069 YRGKENLVW
+1069 YRGKEFATRCDLFVRTSTEPYFYGGKTAIW
-1078 SFIGEGHSFVKTGAA
+1078 IEGIDDFIGSRNPRDFKVNGYTVVTAATDGHG
-1093 SWESVQNGRFRFA
+1093 QY
-1106 VQTGG
+1106 
-1111 DWLSGTGASTNG
+1111 
-1123 FMGTGDVRVY
+1123 VY
-1133 KTYLVGSNGNVWEVL
+1133 FDS
-1148 GSTQRGKYGDI
+1148 KYGDI
-1159 YRSGDVMY
+1159 
-1167 AGIGDSTQ
+1167 
-1175 VAAFNN
+1175 
-1181 QFPNGTT
+1181 
-1188 ITIVQTRYTPSLNSS
+1188 SS
-1203 VRISVSGDFTQV
+1203 YWKSVSNNVVVTSPTNIPVSGNFNMIDVLGSPERIMAKTE
-1215 DLFAE
+1215 LA
-1220 PSVILN
+1220 
-1226 EASFKNGWLG
+1226 NGWLG
-1236 GWAGMP
+1236 GWIPVVPNNTLVANKFPMTRVAVDKDLRMYWSDGDAAWQAGTYTFASSLNARDN
-1242 SSAPAGDIDFTRKV
+1242 SSAIPSTRV
-1256 KVGTPTRIYKLPS
+1256 ALHSYTASAKLTKSANIKP
-1269 GAWSSGEMPNFNS
+1269 
-1282 ILNGSTRGW
+1282 ILNGANGVGDVYATMFNDRTRG
-1291 SSDKTILYTF
+1291 
-1301 TYTAFAKQTKGSTN
+1301 
-1315 KPVLNSAGGLGAV
+1315 GL
-1328 AQSGGFH
+1328 
-1335 AITWGALLVESLIGK
+1335 LRESLINK
-1350 VPTSSVGGAG
+1350 VVSGYSQMHPHSQTVKLNKCTLLDGYFASNPDFSPTHECIALGEPAYDDSAIKVLWSQSS
-1360 MSLSDWINIPIQHD
+1360 N
-1374 GKIHVGDLKKVEP
+1374 
-1387 FDKPRPNNDSPAV
+1387 
-1400 KALWYQSAAN
+1400 N
-1410 QQCSLNFAWNELVWK
+1410 QQANLNLSFNELIWVGSYSSLNVTK
-1425 NLIVK
+1425 ITST
-1430 DVNTASS
+1430 NTATDGVAGQFYLTDPSITNALGNKLLRC
-1437 PVKQGEVYVIKADV
+1437 VKSFTASWGDVWLENGKGFVYITAPTGDPFLVVYGSQSD
-1451 PLKGQIFKAN
+1451 L
-1461 GNNAGW
+1461 W
-1467 NWSGMYMGDDGE
+1467 GDDGKLRIVSE
-1479 VYYGGG
+1479 V
-1485 DSVSLDTTVK
+1485 
-1495 SYQGKS
+1495 
-1501 DGWGDDSTIR
+1501 
-1511 IIDGIGTFINLNG
+1511 GTYKNLNG
-1524 DTCLYGTHELAIPY
+1524 DLCLYGTHELAIPY